1 MSGRNIIPRELS
13 DSIRQ
18 CLGRK
23 VKLTLKVLV
32 KVETKGDKT
41 ENRVL
46 AFASCRLFVLTAKV
60 PTRVDQHF
68 HYLDIQAIESRKP
81 NQLCLTVCDR
91 VYTYYT
97 TNDEQSSHEVD
108 TMVLNL
114 GTALKNIFPAAPL
127 THIIRKVDV
136 QPPKRLS
143 QLEDLERATL
153 GGTRDMGPCGG
164 FSTQYMCMCDYHA
177 LPYREE
183 VAWDVDT
190 IYLSHDTRE
199 LYLHDFDYLDQ
210 KDLIPI
216 ISALE
221 YNTWFRKLRASHSK
235 LSHEAIERILHVVSK
250 SLSLEELY
258 LDNIGAKAEF
268 ANKLSLALL
277 SNSSIPLQKLDLS
290 HNPLEDKGLTSL
302 CGLVAKLAPSSCGAV
317 HISNPIGRQAKGL
330 CHLNLSYCGLTS
342 KGVNMLSHSLSV
354 NKYMGQTLTFLSLAG
369 NSLRDDVN
377 NLYNFLA
384 QPNVLK
390 SLDLSGTE
398 CAIDAVFGALLRGCT
413 SSLAHLNIS
422 RNGFGSKKTREMLP
436 SFKQYFTSTLALKSL
451 NLSSCKLPADALKN
465 VLLGLACNENI
476 SEVELDLSSNQ
487 LGTTG
492 AQILE
497 SCIHGVRCLSAL
509 DISDNG
515 LEAQLGPVVSAISK
529 NKSIHKLTIG
539 RNLHSIKS
547 KYVFHVMEAVVHMI
561 QEEDCVL
568 ESLSFSDSRLKTELH
583 NLLNALGSNHC
594 LQSLDISGNYM
605 GDSGARLLAK
615 ALQINS
621 KLQYISYDR
630 NNVTLLGY
638 SDIAYAL
645 QSNHSVKF
653 MPFPVHDAMLC
664 MKTAPERTE
673 NIMRRIQDTLY
684 RNVSPIKY
692 SNGQAF
698 RLQQGFLLS
707 STQQQVDRLVLQTGE
722 VLRALKRQGGEGAT
736 NNLQYVD
743 GLIGDAD
750 NSKQLISHLHDVVIR
765 RDELG
770 NPIET
775 KLHQLSTDLHN
786 VITNYL
792 QDTVESM
799 VRCAQDKCPNVLA
812 EEKVVDDIRAACLS
826 KSQLPGQLVEQA
838 IAEQA
843 GSVLLNKV
851 NEVNLAVAS
860 TVSDR
865 VIDEVVDSLSKA
877 YKSLQS
883 GEGGTRKRA
892 STGAE
897 MGSRERGSSESSS
910 RSERSDTVSQGD
922 DTSQKS
928 DPSPLATPQL
938 ASKRKSL
945 HGRKLRPQSVV
956 ERNALE
962 EAINLFAMTTDEGS
976 VRKLEPCY
984 QEYSDEDE
992 DTSGC
997 VERSKSFLYT
1007 KHERDR
1013 DILLEERDTGEIVL
1027 KEEVEEEVKGGKS
1040 DLNKEVGKCCASLD
1054 LPVIQTST
1062 LSCGA
1067 ANSRKFSSGDI
1078 AGLSDDDTLDPVSS
1092 IPSSLSVT
1100 TKHDL
1105 AESLDSVSEL
1115 PSSCGQ
1121 LQHLGKARP
1130 KRVKTRAPT
1139 RPMGRAEVVEEDHDI
1154 SEGVD
1159 TFFRPGSSTPTTP
1172 LISPD
1177 SENSP
1182 RLLKYESMSSVDSSP
1197 HTGGGP
1203 TGSERGSMESLT
1215 RSDPL
1220 ARSESDIVHR
1230 QRIRSRD
1237 TEEEDEED
1245 EKAEEEEEPVKERE
1259 EKSRSVSSLIGK
1271 LASEAALKR
1280 SPDMNMRKA
1289 STSSSVSISVM
1300 EADKNRNDEE
1310 GKEDSPPRRMTGVA
1324 KYGMG
1329 IGGNILAEMKAR
1341 QEKRISVI
1349 PKDDDKD
1356 KEERRDASS
1365 GKLLTAVKLRST
1377 GLADSLKSPT
1387 NGYPRGS
1394 GAGKSPPSNRDS
1406 SLETGQSPSTK
1417 PVIAA
1422 LKLRLPP
1429 PLAPKPRPKSMM
1441 GVDVTTGDY
1450 ESSDAPEEEGN
1461 GTPQRSVRELAA
1473 SLNKGGSGGAEDKK
1487 KSSSLPRN
1495 SPAPAQNAV
1504 KGERESGAIKT
1515 ADIVKGI
1522 KMIKKKKKRAQE
1534 LKESC
1539 IDAEEKT
1546 DELDGS
1552 RAALLQRQT
1561 SHKHVL
1567 TNDLSIEDVVNV

>member
-928 DPSPLATPQL
+928 DPSPLKLEYLNLATPQL

-956 ERNALE
+956 
-962 EAINLFAMTTDEGS
+962 
-976 VRKLEPCY
+976 
-984 QEYSDEDE
+984 
-992 DTSGC
+992 
-997 VERSKSFLYT
+997 
-1007 KHERDR
+1007 
-1013 DILLEERDTGEIVL
+1013 
-1027 KEEVEEEVKGGKS
+1027 
-1040 DLNKEVGKCCASLD
+1040 
-1054 LPVIQTST
+1054 
-1062 LSCGA
+1062 
-1067 ANSRKFSSGDI
+1067 
-1078 AGLSDDDTLDPVSS
+1078 
-1092 IPSSLSVT
+1092 
-1100 TKHDL
+1100 

>member
-1 MSGRNIIPRELS
+1 MTGRNIITRELS

-68 HYLDIQAIESRKP
+68 HYLDIQGIESRRP

-97 TNDEQSSHEVD
+97 THEENSSHEVD
-108 TMVLNL
+108 TMVLSL
-114 GTALKNIFPAAPL
+114 STALKNIFPAVPL
-127 THIIRKVDV
+127 THIIRKVDI
-136 QPPKRLS
+136 QPSKRML
-143 QLEDLERATL
+143 QLEELERATL

-199 LYLHDFDYLDQ
+199 LYLHDFDYLEQ

-221 YNTWFRKLRASHSK
+221 YNTWFRKLRCSHSK

-250 SLSLEELY
+250 SLSIEELY

-277 SNSSIPLQKLDLS
+277 SNSNIPLQKLDIS
-290 HNPLEDKGLTSL
+290 HNPLEDK
-302 CGLVAKLAPSSCGAV
+302 GAV

-330 CHLNLSYCGLTS
+330 SHLNLSHCGLTG
-342 KGVNMLSHSLSV
+342 KGVNMLAHSLSV
-354 NKYMGQTLTFLSLAG
+354 NKYMCQTLTFLSLGG
-369 NSLRDDVN
+369 NSLRDDIN

-384 QPNVLK
+384 QPNALK
-390 SLDLSGTE
+390 TLDLSATE

-413 SSLAHLNIS
+413 SSLSHLNLS
-422 RNGFGSKKTREMLP
+422 RNSFGSKKTREMLP

-451 NLSSCKLPADALKN
+451 TLSHCKLPADALKN

-487 LGTTG
+487 LGGTG

-515 LEAQLGPVVSAISK
+515 LESQLGPVVDAISK
-529 NKSIHKLTIG
+529 NKSIKKLDLG
-539 RNLHSIKS
+539 RNLINIKS
-547 KYVFHVMEAVVHMI
+547 KHVYPVVESIVKMI

-568 ESLSFSDSRLKTELH
+568 ESLSINDSRLKTDLH

-594 LQSLDISGNYM
+594 LRNLDISGNYM

-630 NNVTLLGY
+630 NNVTLQGY

-645 QSNHSVKF
+645 QSNYSVKF
-653 MPFPVHDAMLC
+653 MPFPVHDCMLC

-673 NIMRRIQDTLY
+673 NLMRRIQDTLF
-684 RNVSPIKY
+684 RNVSPMKY

-722 VLRALKRQGGEGAT
+722 VVRTLRRSGMEYGGS
-736 NNLQYVD
+736 NSLQWAE
-743 GLIGDAD
+743 GLISDAD
-750 NSKQLISHLHDVVIR
+750 NSKQLISHLHDVVLR
-765 RDELG
+765 RDEAG

-775 KLHQLSTDLHN
+775 KLHQISSDLHA

-799 VRCAQDKCPNVLA
+799 VRSAQDKCPNVLS
-812 EEKVVDDIRAACLS
+812 EEKVVDDVRAACMA
-826 KSQLPGQLVEQA
+826 KSQLSSQLVETA
-838 IAEQA
+838 IVEQA
-843 GSVLLNKV
+843 GSVILNKV
-851 NEVNLAVAS
+851 NEVNLAIAS

-865 VIDEVVDSLSKA
+865 VIDEVVDSLSKTC
-877 YKSLQS
+877 KNLQS
-883 GEGGTRKRA
+883 GEGHRKRA
-892 STGAE
+892 STGTE

-922 DTSQKS
+922 DTTSQKS

-956 ERNALE
+956 DYAEANADSRRGSVNRHSAESILNE
-962 EAINLFAMTTDEGS
+962 DCNDSSCILNSSYINLEFHSEN
-976 VRKLEPCY
+976 
-984 QEYSDEDE
+984 YSWNDDSDVFLSIHEAA
-992 DTSGC
+992 TLPVGC
-997 VERSKSFLYT
+997 RGFEF
-1007 KHERDR
+1007 
-1013 DILLEERDTGEIVL
+1013 
-1027 KEEVEEEVKGGKS
+1027 KE
-1040 DLNKEVGKCCASLD
+1040 KEVHEEK
-1054 LPVIQTST
+1054 ST
-1062 LSCGA
+1062 LVM
-1067 ANSRKFSSGDI
+1067 RE
-1078 AGLSDDDTLDPVSS
+1078 
-1092 IPSSLSVT
+1092 
-1100 TKHDL
+1100 

-1130 KRVKTRAPT
+1130 RRVKTRAPT
-1139 RPMGRAEVVEEDHDI
+1139 RPMGRADLVEEDHDI

-1182 RLLKYESMSSVDSSP
+1182 RLLKYGSTSSVESSP
-1197 HTGGGP
+1197 HTGGAR
-1203 TGSERGSMESLT
+1203 TGSERGSIESLT
-1215 RSDPL
+1215 RSDSL
-1220 ARSESDIVHR
+1220 ARSESDVTR
-1230 QRIRSRD
+1230 DSPRPRTKSRD
-1237 TEEEDEED
+1237 TEEEDEE
-1245 EKAEEEEEPVKERE
+1245 EEEEQSTCIE

-1271 LASEAALKR
+1271 LANEAVLKR
-1280 SPDMNMRKA
+1280 SPDMSARKA
-1289 STSSSVSISVM
+1289 STSSNISSID
-1300 EADKNRNDEE
+1300 DKSRCDEDS
-1310 GKEDSPPRRMTGVA
+1310 KEDSPPRKMAGLP
-1324 KYGMG
+1324 KFGMG
-1329 IGGNILAEMKAR
+1329 IGGNILAEMKMM
-1341 QEKRISVI
+1341 QEKRTSVLN
-1349 PKDDDKD
+1349 KVGTDLEDDRDREEGR
-1356 KEERRDASS
+1356 KENPS
-1365 GKLLTAVKLRST
+1365 GGLLAGVRLRST

-1387 NGYPRGS
+1387 NGFPRGS
-1394 GAGKSPPSNRDS
+1394 GGSKSPNFNRDS
-1406 SLETGQSPSTK
+1406 CIDTTGPSPNTK
-1417 PVIAA
+1417 PVITA
-1422 LKLRLPP
+1422 LKPKPPP
-1429 PLAPKPRPKSMM
+1429 PLAPKPRPKSAI
-1441 GVDVTTGDY
+1441 GGDRMSGEY
-1450 ESSDAPEEEGN
+1450 ESGDGGEEDGPSSAPV
-1461 GTPQRSVRELAA
+1461 RSVREMAAHLAR
-1473 SLNKGGSGGAEDKK
+1473 GSVGEESTDVKVRGKSEAEKTRSTVNGIRKIVKK
-1487 KSSSLPRN
+1487 KTHKLKELEETLVDGEHGTASSSGPPLH
-1495 SPAPAQNAV
+1495 
-1504 KGERESGAIKT
+1504 
-1515 ADIVKGI
+1515 
-1522 KMIKKKKKRAQE
+1522 
-1534 LKESC
+1534 
-1539 IDAEEKT
+1539 
-1546 DELDGS
+1546 
-1552 RAALLQRQT
+1552 RQT

-1567 TNDLSIEDVVNV
+1567 TTDLALEDVVNV

>member
-1 MSGRNIIPRELS
+1 MTGRNIITRELS

-68 HYLDIQAIESRKP
+68 HYLDIQGIESRRP

-97 TNDEQSSHEVD
+97 THEENSSHEVD
-108 TMVLNL
+108 TMVLSL
-114 GTALKNIFPAAPL
+114 STALKNIFPAVPL
-127 THIIRKVDV
+127 THIIRKVDI
-136 QPPKRLS
+136 QPSKRML
-143 QLEDLERATL
+143 QLEELERATL

-199 LYLHDFDYLDQ
+199 LYLHDFDYLEQ

-221 YNTWFRKLRASHSK
+221 YNTWFRKLRCSHSK

-250 SLSLEELY
+250 SLSIEELY

-277 SNSSIPLQKLDLS
+277 SNSNIPLQKLDIS
-290 HNPLEDKGLTSL
+290 HNPLEDK
-302 CGLVAKLAPSSCGAV
+302 GAV

-330 CHLNLSYCGLTS
+330 SHLNLSHCGLTG
-342 KGVNMLSHSLSV
+342 KGVNMLAHSLSV
-354 NKYMGQTLTFLSLAG
+354 NKYMCQTLTFLSLGG
-369 NSLRDDVN
+369 NSLRDDIN

-384 QPNVLK
+384 QPNALK
-390 SLDLSGTE
+390 TLDLSATE

-413 SSLAHLNIS
+413 SSLSHLNLS
-422 RNGFGSKKTREMLP
+422 RNSFGSKKTREMLP

-451 NLSSCKLPADALKN
+451 TLSHCKLPADALKN

-487 LGTTG
+487 LGGTG

-515 LEAQLGPVVSAISK
+515 LESQLGPVVDAISK
-529 NKSIHKLTIG
+529 NKSIKKLDLG
-539 RNLHSIKS
+539 RNLINIKS
-547 KYVFHVMEAVVHMI
+547 KHVYPVVESIVKMI

-568 ESLSFSDSRLKTELH
+568 ESLSINDSRLKTDLH

-594 LQSLDISGNYM
+594 LRNLDISGNYM

-630 NNVTLLGY
+630 NNVTLQGY

-645 QSNHSVKF
+645 QSNYSVKF
-653 MPFPVHDAMLC
+653 MPFPVHDCMLC

-673 NIMRRIQDTLY
+673 NLMRRIQDTLF
-684 RNVSPIKY
+684 RNVSPMKY

-722 VLRALKRQGGEGAT
+722 VVRTLRRSGMEYGGS
-736 NNLQYVD
+736 NSLQWAE
-743 GLIGDAD
+743 GLISDAD
-750 NSKQLISHLHDVVIR
+750 NSKQLISHLHDVVLR
-765 RDELG
+765 RDEAG

-775 KLHQLSTDLHN
+775 KLHQISSDLHA

-799 VRCAQDKCPNVLA
+799 VRSAQDKCPNVLS
-812 EEKVVDDIRAACLS
+812 EEKVVDDVRAACMA
-826 KSQLPGQLVEQA
+826 KSQLSSQLVETA
-838 IAEQA
+838 IVEQA
-843 GSVLLNKV
+843 GSVILNKV
-851 NEVNLAVAS
+851 NEVNLAIAS

-865 VIDEVVDSLSKA
+865 VIDEVVDSLSKTC
-877 YKSLQS
+877 KNLQS
-883 GEGGTRKRA
+883 GEGHRKRA
-892 STGAE
+892 STGTE

-922 DTSQKS
+922 DTTSQKS

-956 ERNALE
+956 
-962 EAINLFAMTTDEGS
+962 
-976 VRKLEPCY
+976 
-984 QEYSDEDE
+984 
-992 DTSGC
+992 
-997 VERSKSFLYT
+997 
-1007 KHERDR
+1007 
-1013 DILLEERDTGEIVL
+1013 
-1027 KEEVEEEVKGGKS
+1027 
-1040 DLNKEVGKCCASLD
+1040 
-1054 LPVIQTST
+1054 
-1062 LSCGA
+1062 
-1067 ANSRKFSSGDI
+1067 
-1078 AGLSDDDTLDPVSS
+1078 
-1092 IPSSLSVT
+1092 
-1100 TKHDL
+1100 

-1130 KRVKTRAPT
+1130 RRVKTRAPT
-1139 RPMGRAEVVEEDHDI
+1139 RPMGRADLVEEDHDI

-1182 RLLKYESMSSVDSSP
+1182 RLLKYGSTSSVESSP
-1197 HTGGGP
+1197 HTGGAR
-1203 TGSERGSMESLT
+1203 TGSERGSIESLT
-1215 RSDPL
+1215 RSDSL
-1220 ARSESDIVHR
+1220 ARSESDVTR
-1230 QRIRSRD
+1230 DSPRPRTKSRD
-1237 TEEEDEED
+1237 TEEEDEE
-1245 EKAEEEEEPVKERE
+1245 EEEEQSTCIE

-1271 LASEAALKR
+1271 LANEAVLKR
-1280 SPDMNMRKA
+1280 SPDMSARKA
-1289 STSSSVSISVM
+1289 STSSNISSID
-1300 EADKNRNDEE
+1300 DKSRCDEDS
-1310 GKEDSPPRRMTGVA
+1310 KEDSPPRKMAGLP
-1324 KYGMG
+1324 KFGMG
-1329 IGGNILAEMKAR
+1329 IGGNILAEMKMM
-1341 QEKRISVI
+1341 QEKRTSVLN
-1349 PKDDDKD
+1349 KVGTDLEDDRDREEGR
-1356 KEERRDASS
+1356 KENPS
-1365 GKLLTAVKLRST
+1365 GGLLAGVRLRST

-1387 NGYPRGS
+1387 NGFPRGS
-1394 GAGKSPPSNRDS
+1394 GGSKSPNFNRDS
-1406 SLETGQSPSTK
+1406 C
-1417 PVIAA
+1417 I
-1422 LKLRLPP
+1422 
-1429 PLAPKPRPKSMM
+1429 
-1441 GVDVTTGDY
+1441 DTTGEY
-1450 ESSDAPEEEGN
+1450 ESGDGGEEDGPSSAPV
-1461 GTPQRSVRELAA
+1461 RSVREMAAHLAR
-1473 SLNKGGSGGAEDKK
+1473 GSVGEESTDVKVRGKSEAEKTRSTVNGIRKIVKK
-1487 KSSSLPRN
+1487 KTHKLKELEETLVDGEHGTASSSGPPLH
-1495 SPAPAQNAV
+1495 
-1504 KGERESGAIKT
+1504 
-1515 ADIVKGI
+1515 
-1522 KMIKKKKKRAQE
+1522 
-1534 LKESC
+1534 
-1539 IDAEEKT
+1539 
-1546 DELDGS
+1546 
-1552 RAALLQRQT
+1552 RQT

-1567 TNDLSIEDVVNV
+1567 TTDLALEDVVNV

>member
-1 MSGRNIIPRELS
+1 MSGRNIITRELS

-32 KVETKGDKT
+32 KVETRGDKT

-68 HYLDIQAIESRKP
+68 HYLDIQGIESRKP

-97 TNDEQSSHEVD
+97 THEENSSHEVD
-108 TMVLNL
+108 TMVLSL
-114 GTALKNIFPAAPL
+114 CTALKNIFPSVPL
-127 THIIRKVDV
+127 THIIRKVEI
-136 QPPKRLS
+136 QPPKRMQ
-143 QLEDLERATL
+143 QLEELERATL

-199 LYLHDFDYLDQ
+199 LYLHDFDYLEQ

-250 SLSLEELY
+250 SLSLEEIY

-277 SNSSIPLQKLDLS
+277 SNSNIPLQKLDLS
-290 HNPLEDKGLTSL
+290 HNPLEDKG
-302 CGLVAKLAPSSCGAV
+302 AI

-330 CHLNLSYCGLTS
+330 SHLNLSHCGLTG
-342 KGVNMLSHSLSV
+342 KGVNMLAHSLSV
-354 NKYMGQTLTFLSLAG
+354 NKYMCQTLTFLNLAG

-384 QPNVLK
+384 QPNTLK
-390 SLDLSGTE
+390 TLDLSATE
-398 CAIDAVFGALLRGCT
+398 CAIDALFGALLRGCT
-413 SSLAHLNIS
+413 SSLAQLILS
-422 RNGFGSKKTREMLP
+422 RNSFGSKKSREMLP
-436 SFKQYFTSTLALKSL
+436 SFKQYFTSTLALKTLTFSQ
-451 NLSSCKLPADALKN
+451 CKLPSDALKN

-476 SEVELDLSSNQ
+476 SEVDLDLSSNH
-487 LGTTG
+487 LGATG

-497 SCIHGVRCLSAL
+497 SCIHGVRCLAAL

-515 LEAQLGPVVSAISK
+515 LETQLGPVVAAISK
-529 NKSIHKLTIG
+529 NKSIKKLNIG
-539 RNLHSIKS
+539 RNLNSIKS
-547 KYVFHVMEAVVHMI
+547 KHVYHVMEAVVQMI

-568 ESLSFSDSRLKTELH
+568 ESLFINDSRLKTDLH

-594 LQSLDISGNYM
+594 LQNLDISGNYM

-630 NNVTLLGY
+630 NNVTLQGY

-645 QSNHSVKF
+645 QSNYSVKF
-653 MPFPVHDAMLC
+653 LPFPVHDAMLC

-673 NIMRRIQDTLY
+673 NIMRRIQDILY
-684 RNVSPIKY
+684 RNVSPMKY

-722 VLRALKRQGGEGAT
+722 VVRTLRRSGSDLGGS
-736 NNLQYVD
+736 NSLQWVE
-743 GLIGDAD
+743 GLIADAD
-750 NSKQLISHLHDVVIR
+750 NSKQLISHLHDVVLR
-765 RDELG
+765 RDDAG

-775 KLHQLSTDLHN
+775 KLHQLSSDLYN
-786 VITNYL
+786 VISNNL

-799 VRCAQDKCPNVLA
+799 VRSAQDKCPNVLS
-812 EEKVVDDIRAACLS
+812 EEKVVNDIRTACLA
-826 KSQLPGQLVEQA
+826 KSQLSYQLVESA
-838 IAEQA
+838 IVEQA
-843 GSVLLNKV
+843 GSVILNKV

-865 VIDEVVDSLSKA
+865 VIDEVVESLSKTC
-877 YKSLQS
+877 KNLQS
-883 GEGGTRKRA
+883 GEGPRKRA
-892 STGAE
+892 STGTE
-897 MGSRERGSSESSS
+897 MGGRERGSSESST

-922 DTSQKS
+922 DTTSQKS

-938 ASKRKSL
+938 PKRKSL

-956 ERNALE
+956 
-962 EAINLFAMTTDEGS
+962 
-976 VRKLEPCY
+976 
-984 QEYSDEDE
+984 
-992 DTSGC
+992 
-997 VERSKSFLYT
+997 
-1007 KHERDR
+1007 
-1013 DILLEERDTGEIVL
+1013 
-1027 KEEVEEEVKGGKS
+1027 
-1040 DLNKEVGKCCASLD
+1040 
-1054 LPVIQTST
+1054 
-1062 LSCGA
+1062 
-1067 ANSRKFSSGDI
+1067 
-1078 AGLSDDDTLDPVSS
+1078 
-1092 IPSSLSVT
+1092 
-1100 TKHDL
+1100 

-1130 KRVKTRAPT
+1130 RRVKTRAPT
-1139 RPMGRAEVVEEDHDI
+1139 RPMGRADLVEEDHDI

-1182 RLLKYESMSSVDSSP
+1182 RLLKYGSTSSVESSP
-1197 HTGGGP
+1197 HTGGGR
-1203 TGSERGSMESLT
+1203 TGSERGSIESLT
-1215 RSDPL
+1215 RSDSL
-1220 ARSESDIVHR
+1220 ARSESDVTRDSPRPHTK
-1230 QRIRSRD
+1230 SRD
-1237 TEEEDEED
+1237 TEEEDEE
-1245 EKAEEEEEPVKERE
+1245 EEEEVSLE
-1259 EKSRSVSSLIGK
+1259 EKSSHSVRSLIGRQ
-1271 LASEAALKR
+1271 ANEGMAKR
-1280 SPDMNMRKA
+1280 SPDMSARKA
-1289 STSSSVSISVM
+1289 STSSSISY
-1300 EADKNRNDEE
+1300 ADDKSRSEE
-1310 GKEDSPPRRMTGVA
+1310 DGKEDSPPRKIAGLH
-1324 KYGMG
+1324 KMG
-1329 IGGNILAEMKAR
+1329 IGGNILAEMKKI
-1341 QEKRISVI
+1341 QEKRTSFQ
-1349 PKDDDKD
+1349 PKDDEKD
-1356 KEERRDASS
+1356 KEEKKESPSS
-1365 GKLLTAVKLRST
+1365 NLLAGVRLRST
-1377 GLADSLKSPT
+1377 GLADSLMSPT
-1387 NGYPRGS
+1387 NGFPRGS
-1394 GAGKSPPSNRDS
+1394 GGSKSPNCNRDS
-1406 SLETGQSPSTK
+1406 CIDTSGPSPSTK
-1417 PVIAA
+1417 PVITA
-1422 LKLRLPP
+1422 LKPKPPP
-1429 PLAPKPRPKSMM
+1429 PLAPKPRPKSVS
-1441 GVDVTTGDY
+1441 GGDRRSG
-1450 ESSDAPEEEGN
+1450 ESGSGEAAEED
-1461 GTPQRSVRELAA
+1461 PADLPARSVKEMAA
-1473 SLNKGGSGGAEDKK
+1473 SLAHAIVLERPGGTR
-1487 KSSSLPRN
+1487 KSSSL
-1495 SPAPAQNAV
+1495 SHIPAAGTSSSSSSRSDKKS
-1504 KGERESGAIKT
+1504 KGKIESQKT
-1515 ADIVKGI
+1515 LSIISGI
-1522 KMIKKKKKRAQE
+1522 KKIEKKKREIQKKEE
-1534 LKESC
+1534 LEETWVDGERGEESLC
-1539 IDAEEKT
+1539 PP
-1546 DELDGS
+1546 LH
-1552 RAALLQRQT
+1552 RQT

-1567 TNDLSIEDVVNV
+1567 ATDLSLEDVVNV

>member
-1 MSGRNIIPRELS
+1 MVQDSDMNPLELKTVQ

-68 HYLDIQAIESRKP
+68 HYLDIQGIESRRP

-97 TNDEQSSHEVD
+97 THEENSSHEVD
-108 TMVLNL
+108 TMVLSL
-114 GTALKNIFPAAPL
+114 STALKNIFPAVPL
-127 THIIRKVDV
+127 THIIRKVDI
-136 QPPKRLS
+136 QPSKRLL
-143 QLEDLERATL
+143 QLEELERATL

-199 LYLHDFDYLDQ
+199 LYLHDFDYLEQ

-221 YNTWFRKLRASHSK
+221 YNTWFRKLRCSHSK

-250 SLSLEELY
+250 SLSIEELY

-277 SNSSIPLQKLDLS
+277 SNSNIPLQKLDIS
-290 HNPLEDKGLTSL
+290 HNPLEDKGLSNL
-302 CGLVAKLAPSSCGAV
+302 CGLVAKLSPVAGGAV

-330 CHLNLSYCGLTS
+330 SHLNLSHCGLTG
-342 KGVNMLSHSLSV
+342 KGVNMLAHSLSV
-354 NKYMGQTLTFLSLAG
+354 NKYMCQTLTFLSLGG
-369 NSLRDDVN
+369 NSLRDDIN

-384 QPNVLK
+384 QPNALK
-390 SLDLSGTE
+390 TLDLSATE

-413 SSLAHLNIS
+413 SSLSHLTLS
-422 RNGFGSKKTREMLP
+422 RNSFGSKKTREMLP

-451 NLSSCKLPADALKN
+451 TLSHCKLPADALKN

-487 LGTTG
+487 LGGTG

-515 LEAQLGPVVSAISK
+515 LESQLGPVVDAISK
-529 NKSIHKLTIG
+529 NKSIKKLDLG
-539 RNLHSIKS
+539 RNLINIKS
-547 KYVFHVMEAVVHMI
+547 KHVYPVVESIVKMI

-568 ESLSFSDSRLKTELH
+568 ESLSINDSRLKTDLH

-594 LQSLDISGNYM
+594 LRNLDISGNYM

-630 NNVTLLGY
+630 NNVTLQGY

-645 QSNHSVKF
+645 QSNYSVKF
-653 MPFPVHDAMLC
+653 MPFPVHDCMLC

-673 NIMRRIQDTLY
+673 NLMRRIQDTLF
-684 RNVSPIKY
+684 RNVSPMKY

-722 VLRALKRQGGEGAT
+722 VVRTLRRSGMEYGGS
-736 NNLQYVD
+736 NSLQWAE
-743 GLIGDAD
+743 GLISDAD
-750 NSKQLISHLHDVVIR
+750 NSKQLISHLHDVVLR
-765 RDELG
+765 RDEAG

-775 KLHQLSTDLHN
+775 KLHQISSDLHT

-799 VRCAQDKCPNVLA
+799 VRSAQDKCPNVLS
-812 EEKVVDDIRAACLS
+812 EEKVVDDVRAACMA
-826 KSQLPGQLVEQA
+826 KSQLSSQLVETA
-838 IAEQA
+838 IVEQA
-843 GSVLLNKV
+843 GSVILNKV
-851 NEVNLAVAS
+851 NEVNLAIAS

-865 VIDEVVDSLSKA
+865 VIDEVVDSLSKTC
-877 YKSLQS
+877 KNLQS
-883 GEGGTRKRA
+883 GEGHRKRA
-892 STGAE
+892 STGTE

-922 DTSQKS
+922 DTTSQKS
-928 DPSPLATPQL
+928 DPSPLKLEYLNLATPQL

-956 ERNALE
+956 
-962 EAINLFAMTTDEGS
+962 
-976 VRKLEPCY
+976 
-984 QEYSDEDE
+984 
-992 DTSGC
+992 
-997 VERSKSFLYT
+997 
-1007 KHERDR
+1007 
-1013 DILLEERDTGEIVL
+1013 
-1027 KEEVEEEVKGGKS
+1027 
-1040 DLNKEVGKCCASLD
+1040 
-1054 LPVIQTST
+1054 
-1062 LSCGA
+1062 
-1067 ANSRKFSSGDI
+1067 
-1078 AGLSDDDTLDPVSS
+1078 
-1092 IPSSLSVT
+1092 
-1100 TKHDL
+1100 

-1130 KRVKTRAPT
+1130 RRVKTRAPT
-1139 RPMGRAEVVEEDHDI
+1139 RPMGRADLVEEDHDI

-1177 SENSP
+1177 SENSLICSP
-1182 RLLKYESMSSVDSSP
+1182 RLLKYGSTSSVESSP
-1197 HTGGGP
+1197 HTGGAR
-1203 TGSERGSMESLT
+1203 TGSERGSIESLT
-1215 RSDPL
+1215 RSDSL
-1220 ARSESDIVHR
+1220 ARSESDVTR
-1230 QRIRSRD
+1230 DSPRPRTKSRD
-1237 TEEEDEED
+1237 TEEEDEE
-1245 EKAEEEEEPVKERE
+1245 EEEEQSTCIE

-1271 LASEAALKR
+1271 LANEAVLKR
-1280 SPDMNMRKA
+1280 SPDMSARKA
-1289 STSSSVSISVM
+1289 STSSNISSID
-1300 EADKNRNDEE
+1300 DKSRCDEDS
-1310 GKEDSPPRRMTGVA
+1310 KEDSPPRKMAGLP
-1324 KYGMG
+1324 KFGMG
-1329 IGGNILAEMKAR
+1329 IGGNILAEMKMM
-1341 QEKRISVI
+1341 QEKRTSVLN
-1349 PKDDDKD
+1349 KVGTDLEDDRDREEGR
-1356 KEERRDASS
+1356 KENPS
-1365 GKLLTAVKLRST
+1365 GGLLAGVRLRST

-1387 NGYPRGS
+1387 NGFPRGS
-1394 GAGKSPPSNRDS
+1394 GGSKSPNFNRDS
-1406 SLETGQSPSTK
+1406 CIDTTGPSPNTK
-1417 PVIAA
+1417 PVITA
-1422 LKLRLPP
+1422 LKPKPPP
-1429 PLAPKPRPKSMM
+1429 PLAPKPRPKSAI
-1441 GVDVTTGDY
+1441 GGDRMSGEY
-1450 ESSDAPEEEGN
+1450 ESGDGGEEDGPSSAPA
-1461 GTPQRSVRELAA
+1461 RSVREMAAHLAR
-1473 SLNKGGSGGAEDKK
+1473 GSVGEESTDVKVRGKSEAEKTRSTVNGIRKIVKK
-1487 KSSSLPRN
+1487 KTHKLKELEETLVDGEHGTASSSGPPLH
-1495 SPAPAQNAV
+1495 
-1504 KGERESGAIKT
+1504 
-1515 ADIVKGI
+1515 
-1522 KMIKKKKKRAQE
+1522 
-1534 LKESC
+1534 
-1539 IDAEEKT
+1539 
-1546 DELDGS
+1546 
-1552 RAALLQRQT
+1552 RQT

-1567 TNDLSIEDVVNV
+1567 TTDLALEDVVNV

>member
-1 MSGRNIIPRELS
+1 MSGRNIITRELS

-41 ENRVL
+41 DNRVL

-68 HYLDIQAIESRKP
+68 HYLDIQGVESRKP

-97 TNDEQSSHEVD
+97 THEENSSHEVD
-108 TMVLNL
+108 TMVLSL
-114 GTALKNIFPAAPL
+114 GTALKNIFPAVPL
-127 THIIRKVDV
+127 THIIRKVDI
-136 QPPKRLS
+136 QPPKRMQ
-143 QLEDLERATL
+143 QLDELERATL

-199 LYLHDFDYLDQ
+199 LYLHDFDYLEQ

-250 SLSLEELY
+250 SLSLEEIY

-277 SNSSIPLQKLDLS
+277 SNSNIPLQKLDLS
-290 HNPLEDKGLTSL
+290 HNPIEDKGLSNL
-302 CGLVAKLAPSSCGAV
+302 CGLVAKLSPVAGGAV

-330 CHLNLSYCGLTS
+330 SHLNLSLCGLTG
-342 KGVNMLSHSLSV
+342 KGVNMLAHSLSV
-354 NKYMGQTLTFLSLAG
+354 NKYMCQTLTFLSLAG

-384 QPNVLK
+384 QPNALK
-390 SLDLSGTE
+390 TLDLSATE

-413 SSLAHLNIS
+413 SSLAHLNLS
-422 RNGFGSKKTREMLP
+422 RNSFGSKKTREMLP
-436 SFKQYFTSTLALKSL
+436 SFKQYFTSTLALKTL
-451 NLSSCKLPADALKN
+451 TLSQCKLPADALKN

-476 SEVELDLSSNQ
+476 SEVDLDLSSNQ
-487 LGTTG
+487 LGGTG

-515 LEAQLGPVVSAISK
+515 LEAQLGPVVAAISK
-529 NKSIHKLTIG
+529 NKSIRKLSIG
-539 RNLHSIKS
+539 RNLNNIKS
-547 KYVFHVMEAVVHMI
+547 KHVYHVMESVVQMI

-568 ESLSFSDSRLKTELH
+568 ESLSINDSRLKTDLH

-630 NNVTLLGY
+630 NNVTLQGY

-645 QSNHSVKF
+645 QSNYSVKF
-653 MPFPVHDAMLC
+653 LPFPVHDAMLC

-673 NIMRRIQDTLY
+673 NLMRRIQDTLY
-684 RNVSPIKY
+684 RNVSPMKY

-722 VLRALKRQGGEGAT
+722 AVRTLRRSGSDLVGA
-736 NNLQYVD
+736 NSLQWAE
-743 GLIGDAD
+743 GLITDAD
-750 NSKQLISHLHDVVIR
+750 SSKQLISHLHDVVLR
-765 RDELG
+765 RDEAG

-775 KLHQLSTDLHN
+775 KLHQISSDLHT

-799 VRCAQDKCPNVLA
+799 VRSAQDKCPNVLS
-812 EEKVVDDIRAACLS
+812 EEKVVDDVRAACLA
-826 KSQLPGQLVEQA
+826 KSQLSSQLVETA
-838 IAEQA
+838 IVEQA
-843 GSVLLNKV
+843 GSVILNKV
-851 NEVNLAVAS
+851 NEVNLAIAS

-865 VIDEVVDSLSKA
+865 VIDEVVDSLSKTC
-877 YKSLQS
+877 KNLQNLQS
-883 GEGGTRKRA
+883 GEGPRKRA
-892 STGAE
+892 STGTE
-897 MGSRERGSSESSS
+897 MGSRERGSSESST

-922 DTSQKS
+922 DTTSQKS

-956 ERNALE
+956 
-962 EAINLFAMTTDEGS
+962 
-976 VRKLEPCY
+976 
-984 QEYSDEDE
+984 
-992 DTSGC
+992 
-997 VERSKSFLYT
+997 
-1007 KHERDR
+1007 
-1013 DILLEERDTGEIVL
+1013 
-1027 KEEVEEEVKGGKS
+1027 
-1040 DLNKEVGKCCASLD
+1040 
-1054 LPVIQTST
+1054 
-1062 LSCGA
+1062 
-1067 ANSRKFSSGDI
+1067 
-1078 AGLSDDDTLDPVSS
+1078 
-1092 IPSSLSVT
+1092 
-1100 TKHDL
+1100 

-1130 KRVKTRAPT
+1130 RRVKTRAPT
-1139 RPMGRAEVVEEDHDI
+1139 RPMGRADLVEEDHDI

-1182 RLLKYESMSSVDSSP
+1182 RLLKYGSTSSVESSP
-1197 HTGGGP
+1197 HTGGAR
-1203 TGSERGSMESLT
+1203 TGSERGSIESLT
-1215 RSDPL
+1215 RSDSL
-1220 ARSESDIVHR
+1220 ARSESDVTR
-1230 QRIRSRD
+1230 ESPRPRTKSRD
-1237 TEEEDEED
+1237 TEEEDEMED
-1245 EKAEEEEEPVKERE
+1245 EDQSLD
-1259 EKSRSVSSLIGK
+1259 EKSRSVTSLIGRR
-1271 LASEAALKR
+1271 ANEPMLKR
-1280 SPDMNMRKA
+1280 SPDMSARKA
-1289 STSSSVSISVM
+1289 STSSNISSM
-1300 EADKNRNDEE
+1300 DDKSRSEE
-1310 GKEDSPPRRMTGVA
+1310 DGKEDSPPRKVA
-1324 KYGMG
+1324 GLPKFGMG
-1329 IGGNILAEMKAR
+1329 IGGNILAEMKMM
-1341 QEKRISVI
+1341 QEKRTSVL
-1349 PKDDDKD
+1349 PKDEDKD
-1356 KEERRDASS
+1356 RDERKENPSS
-1365 GKLLTAVKLRST
+1365 SLLAGVRLRST

-1387 NGYPRGS
+1387 NGFPRGS
-1394 GAGKSPPSNRDS
+1394 SGSKSPNCNRDS
-1406 SLETGQSPSTK
+1406 VIENAGPSPNTK

-1422 LKLRLPP
+1422 LKPKPPP
-1429 PLAPKPRPKSMM
+1429 PLAPKPRPKSVI
-1441 GVDVTTGDY
+1441 GGDQRAGEY
-1450 ESSDAPEEEGN
+1450 ESSDATEDEQTSAPV
-1461 GTPQRSVRELAA
+1461 RSVREMAA
-1473 SLNKGGSGGAEDKK
+1473 SLARSSVGEEAGGKK

-1495 SPAPAQNAV
+1495 TPQAANSAGPKSKGKAEAQ
-1504 KGERESGAIKT
+1504 KT
-1515 ADIVKGI
+1515 AGI
-1522 KMIKKKKKRAQE
+1522 INGILKVEKKKRAQAKDAWKVGPCVNHKTSGRVV
-1534 LKESC
+1534 KEVQGGKVMQGAGG
-1539 IDAEEKT
+1539 DM
-1546 DELDGS
+1546 GG
-1552 RAALLQRQT
+1552 R
-1561 SHKHVL
+1561 
-1567 TNDLSIEDVVNV
+1567 

>member
-1 MSGRNIIPRELS
+1 MSGRNIITRELS

-32 KVETKGDKT
+32 KVETRGDKT

-68 HYLDIQAIESRKP
+68 HYLDIQGIESRKP

-97 TNDEQSSHEVD
+97 THEENSSHEVD
-108 TMVLNL
+108 TMVLSL
-114 GTALKNIFPAAPL
+114 CTALKNIFPSVPL
-127 THIIRKVDV
+127 THIIRKVEI
-136 QPPKRLS
+136 QPPKRMQ
-143 QLEDLERATL
+143 QLEELERATL

-199 LYLHDFDYLDQ
+199 LYLHDFDYLEQ

-250 SLSLEELY
+250 SLSLEEIY

-277 SNSSIPLQKLDLS
+277 SNSNIPLQKLDLS
-290 HNPLEDKGLTSL
+290 HNPLEDKGLNNL
-302 CGLVAKLAPSSCGAV
+302 CGLVAKLSPEAGGAI

-330 CHLNLSYCGLTS
+330 SHLNLSHCGLTG
-342 KGVNMLSHSLSV
+342 KGVNMLAHSLSV
-354 NKYMGQTLTFLSLAG
+354 NKYMCQTLTFLNLAG

-384 QPNVLK
+384 QPNTLK
-390 SLDLSGTE
+390 TLDLSATE
-398 CAIDAVFGALLRGCT
+398 CAIDALFGALLRGCT
-413 SSLAHLNIS
+413 SSLAQLILS
-422 RNGFGSKKTREMLP
+422 RNSFGSKKSREMLP
-436 SFKQYFTSTLALKSL
+436 SFKQYFTSTLALKTLTFSQ
-451 NLSSCKLPADALKN
+451 CKLPSDALKN

-476 SEVELDLSSNQ
+476 SEVDLDLSSNH
-487 LGTTG
+487 LGATG

-497 SCIHGVRCLSAL
+497 SCIHGVRCLAAL

-515 LEAQLGPVVSAISK
+515 LETQLGPVVAAISK
-529 NKSIHKLTIG
+529 NKSIKKLNIG
-539 RNLHSIKS
+539 RNLNSIKS
-547 KYVFHVMEAVVHMI
+547 KHVYHVMEAVVQMI

-568 ESLSFSDSRLKTELH
+568 ESLFINDSRLKTDLH

-594 LQSLDISGNYM
+594 LQNLDISGNYM

-630 NNVTLLGY
+630 NNVTLQGY

-645 QSNHSVKF
+645 QSNYSVKF
-653 MPFPVHDAMLC
+653 LPFPVHDAMLC

-673 NIMRRIQDTLY
+673 NIMRRIQDILY
-684 RNVSPIKY
+684 RNVSPMKY

-722 VLRALKRQGGEGAT
+722 VVRTLRRSGSDLGGS
-736 NNLQYVD
+736 NSLQWVE
-743 GLIGDAD
+743 GLIADAD
-750 NSKQLISHLHDVVIR
+750 NSKQLISHLHDVVLR
-765 RDELG
+765 RDDAG

-775 KLHQLSTDLHN
+775 KLHQLSSDLYN
-786 VITNYL
+786 VISNNL

-799 VRCAQDKCPNVLA
+799 VRSAQDKCPNVLS
-812 EEKVVDDIRAACLS
+812 EEKVVNDIRTACLA
-826 KSQLPGQLVEQA
+826 KSQLSYQLVESA
-838 IAEQA
+838 IVEQA
-843 GSVLLNKV
+843 GSVILNKV

-865 VIDEVVDSLSKA
+865 VIDEVVESLSKTC
-877 YKSLQS
+877 KNLQS
-883 GEGGTRKRA
+883 GEGPRKRA
-892 STGAE
+892 STGTE
-897 MGSRERGSSESSS
+897 MGGRERGSSESST

-922 DTSQKS
+922 DTTSQKS

-938 ASKRKSL
+938 PKRKSL

-956 ERNALE
+956 
-962 EAINLFAMTTDEGS
+962 
-976 VRKLEPCY
+976 
-984 QEYSDEDE
+984 
-992 DTSGC
+992 
-997 VERSKSFLYT
+997 
-1007 KHERDR
+1007 
-1013 DILLEERDTGEIVL
+1013 
-1027 KEEVEEEVKGGKS
+1027 
-1040 DLNKEVGKCCASLD
+1040 
-1054 LPVIQTST
+1054 
-1062 LSCGA
+1062 
-1067 ANSRKFSSGDI
+1067 
-1078 AGLSDDDTLDPVSS
+1078 
-1092 IPSSLSVT
+1092 
-1100 TKHDL
+1100 

-1130 KRVKTRAPT
+1130 RRVKTRAPT
-1139 RPMGRAEVVEEDHDI
+1139 RPMGRADLVEEDHDI

-1182 RLLKYESMSSVDSSP
+1182 RLLKYGSTSSVESSP
-1197 HTGGGP
+1197 HTGGGR
-1203 TGSERGSMESLT
+1203 TGSERGSIESLT
-1215 RSDPL
+1215 RSDSL
-1220 ARSESDIVHR
+1220 ARSESDVTRDSPRPHTK
-1230 QRIRSRD
+1230 SRD
-1237 TEEEDEED
+1237 TEEEDEE
-1245 EKAEEEEEPVKERE
+1245 EEEEVSLE
-1259 EKSRSVSSLIGK
+1259 EKSSHSVRSLIGRQ
-1271 LASEAALKR
+1271 ANEGMAKR
-1280 SPDMNMRKA
+1280 SPDMSARKA
-1289 STSSSVSISVM
+1289 STSSSISY
-1300 EADKNRNDEE
+1300 ADDKSRSEE
-1310 GKEDSPPRRMTGVA
+1310 DGKEDSPPRKIAGLH
-1324 KYGMG
+1324 KMG
-1329 IGGNILAEMKAR
+1329 IGGNILAEMKKI
-1341 QEKRISVI
+1341 QEKRTSFQ
-1349 PKDDDKD
+1349 PKDDEKD
-1356 KEERRDASS
+1356 KEEKKESPSS
-1365 GKLLTAVKLRST
+1365 NLLAGVRLRST
-1377 GLADSLKSPT
+1377 GLADSLMSPT
-1387 NGYPRGS
+1387 NGFPRGS
-1394 GAGKSPPSNRDS
+1394 GGSKSPNCNRDS
-1406 SLETGQSPSTK
+1406 CIDTSGESGSGE
-1417 PVIAA
+1417 AA
-1422 LKLRLPP
+1422 EEDPADLP
-1429 PLAPKPRPKSMM
+1429 A
-1441 GVDVTTGDY
+1441 
-1450 ESSDAPEEEGN
+1450 
-1461 GTPQRSVRELAA
+1461 RSVKEMAA
-1473 SLNKGGSGGAEDKK
+1473 SLAHAIVLERPGGTR
-1487 KSSSLPRN
+1487 KSSSL
-1495 SPAPAQNAV
+1495 SHIPAAGTSSSSSSRSDKKS
-1504 KGERESGAIKT
+1504 KGKIESQKT
-1515 ADIVKGI
+1515 LSIISGI
-1522 KMIKKKKKRAQE
+1522 KKIEKKKREIQKKEE
-1534 LKESC
+1534 LEETWVDGERGEESLC
-1539 IDAEEKT
+1539 PP
-1546 DELDGS
+1546 LH
-1552 RAALLQRQT
+1552 RQT

-1567 TNDLSIEDVVNV
+1567 ATDLSLEDVVNV

>member
-1 MSGRNIIPRELS
+1 MVQGSDMNPLELKKVQ

-68 HYLDIQAIESRKP
+68 HYLDIQGIESRRP

-97 TNDEQSSHEVD
+97 THEENSSHEVD
-108 TMVLNL
+108 TMVLSL
-114 GTALKNIFPAAPL
+114 STALKNIFPAVPL
-127 THIIRKVDV
+127 THIIRKVDI
-136 QPPKRLS
+136 QPSKRML
-143 QLEDLERATL
+143 QLEELERATL

-199 LYLHDFDYLDQ
+199 LYLHDFDYLEQ

-221 YNTWFRKLRASHSK
+221 YNTWFRKLRCSHSK

-250 SLSLEELY
+250 SLSIEELY

-277 SNSSIPLQKLDLS
+277 SNSNIPLQKLDIS
-290 HNPLEDKGLTSL
+290 HNPLEDK
-302 CGLVAKLAPSSCGAV
+302 GAV

-330 CHLNLSYCGLTS
+330 SHLNLSHCGLTG
-342 KGVNMLSHSLSV
+342 KGVNMLAHSLSV
-354 NKYMGQTLTFLSLAG
+354 NKYMCQTLTFLSLGG
-369 NSLRDDVN
+369 NSLRDDIN

-384 QPNVLK
+384 QPNALK
-390 SLDLSGTE
+390 TLDLSATE

-413 SSLAHLNIS
+413 SSLSHLNLS
-422 RNGFGSKKTREMLP
+422 RNSFGSKKTREMLP

-451 NLSSCKLPADALKN
+451 TLSHCKLPADALKN

-487 LGTTG
+487 LGGTG

-515 LEAQLGPVVSAISK
+515 LESQLGPVVDAISK
-529 NKSIHKLTIG
+529 NKSIKKLDLG
-539 RNLHSIKS
+539 RNLINIKS
-547 KYVFHVMEAVVHMI
+547 KHVYPVVESIVKMI

-568 ESLSFSDSRLKTELH
+568 ESLSINDSRLKTDLH

-594 LQSLDISGNYM
+594 LRNLDISGNYM

-630 NNVTLLGY
+630 NNVTLQGY

-645 QSNHSVKF
+645 QSNYSVKF
-653 MPFPVHDAMLC
+653 MPFPVHDCMLC

-673 NIMRRIQDTLY
+673 NLMRRIQDTLF
-684 RNVSPIKY
+684 RNVSPMKY

-722 VLRALKRQGGEGAT
+722 VVRTLRRSGMEYGGS
-736 NNLQYVD
+736 NSLQWAE
-743 GLIGDAD
+743 GLISDAD
-750 NSKQLISHLHDVVIR
+750 NSKQLISHLHDVVLR
-765 RDELG
+765 RDEAG

-775 KLHQLSTDLHN
+775 KLHQISSDLHA

-799 VRCAQDKCPNVLA
+799 VRSAQDKCPNVLS
-812 EEKVVDDIRAACLS
+812 EEKVVDDVRAACMA
-826 KSQLPGQLVEQA
+826 KSQLSSQLVETA
-838 IAEQA
+838 IVEQA
-843 GSVLLNKV
+843 GSVILNKV
-851 NEVNLAVAS
+851 NEVNLAIAS

-865 VIDEVVDSLSKA
+865 VIDEVVDSLSKTC
-877 YKSLQS
+877 KNLQS
-883 GEGGTRKRA
+883 GEGHRKRA
-892 STGAE
+892 STGTE

-922 DTSQKS
+922 DTTSQKS

-956 ERNALE
+956 DYAEANADSRRGSVNRHSAESILNE
-962 EAINLFAMTTDEGS
+962 DCNDSSCILNSSYINLEFHSEN
-976 VRKLEPCY
+976 
-984 QEYSDEDE
+984 YSWNDDSDVFLSIHEAA
-992 DTSGC
+992 TLPVGC
-997 VERSKSFLYT
+997 RGFEF
-1007 KHERDR
+1007 
-1013 DILLEERDTGEIVL
+1013 
-1027 KEEVEEEVKGGKS
+1027 KE
-1040 DLNKEVGKCCASLD
+1040 KEVHEEK
-1054 LPVIQTST
+1054 ST
-1062 LSCGA
+1062 LVM
-1067 ANSRKFSSGDI
+1067 RE
-1078 AGLSDDDTLDPVSS
+1078 
-1092 IPSSLSVT
+1092 
-1100 TKHDL
+1100 

-1130 KRVKTRAPT
+1130 RRVKTRAPT
-1139 RPMGRAEVVEEDHDI
+1139 RPMGRADLVEEDHDI

-1182 RLLKYESMSSVDSSP
+1182 RLLKYGSTSSVESSP
-1197 HTGGGP
+1197 HTGGAR
-1203 TGSERGSMESLT
+1203 TGSERGSIESLT
-1215 RSDPL
+1215 RSDSL
-1220 ARSESDIVHR
+1220 ARSESDVTR
-1230 QRIRSRD
+1230 DSPRPRTKSRD
-1237 TEEEDEED
+1237 TEEEDEE
-1245 EKAEEEEEPVKERE
+1245 EEEEQSTCIE

-1271 LASEAALKR
+1271 LANEAVLKR
-1280 SPDMNMRKA
+1280 SPDMSARKA
-1289 STSSSVSISVM
+1289 STSSNISSID
-1300 EADKNRNDEE
+1300 DKSRCDEDS
-1310 GKEDSPPRRMTGVA
+1310 KEDSPPRKMAGLP
-1324 KYGMG
+1324 KFGMG
-1329 IGGNILAEMKAR
+1329 IGGNILAEMKMM
-1341 QEKRISVI
+1341 QEKRTSVLN
-1349 PKDDDKD
+1349 KVGTDLEDDRDREEGR
-1356 KEERRDASS
+1356 KENPS
-1365 GKLLTAVKLRST
+1365 GGLLAGVRLRST

-1387 NGYPRGS
+1387 NGFPRGS
-1394 GAGKSPPSNRDS
+1394 GGSKSPNFNRDS
-1406 SLETGQSPSTK
+1406 CIDTTGPSPNTK
-1417 PVIAA
+1417 PVITA
-1422 LKLRLPP
+1422 LKPKPPP
-1429 PLAPKPRPKSMM
+1429 PLAPKPRPKSAI
-1441 GVDVTTGDY
+1441 GGDRMSGEY
-1450 ESSDAPEEEGN
+1450 ESGDGGEEDGPSSAPV
-1461 GTPQRSVRELAA
+1461 RSVREMAAHLAR
-1473 SLNKGGSGGAEDKK
+1473 GSVGEESTDVKVRGKSEAEKTRSTVNGIRKIVKK
-1487 KSSSLPRN
+1487 KTHKLKELEETLVDGEHGTASSSGPPLH
-1495 SPAPAQNAV
+1495 
-1504 KGERESGAIKT
+1504 
-1515 ADIVKGI
+1515 
-1522 KMIKKKKKRAQE
+1522 
-1534 LKESC
+1534 
-1539 IDAEEKT
+1539 
-1546 DELDGS
+1546 
-1552 RAALLQRQT
+1552 RQT

-1567 TNDLSIEDVVNV
+1567 TTDLALEDVVNV

>member
-1 MSGRNIIPRELS
+1 MDCQPLTVLN

-32 KVETKGDKT
+32 KVETRGDKT
-41 ENRVL
+41 DNRVL

-68 HYLDIQAIESRKP
+68 HYLDIQGIESRKP

-97 TNDEQSSHEVD
+97 THEENSSHEVD
-108 TMVLNL
+108 TMVLSL
-114 GTALKNIFPAAPL
+114 GTALKNIFPAVPL
-127 THIIRKVDV
+127 VHIIRKVDI
-136 QPPKRLS
+136 QPLKRIQ
-143 QLEDLERATL
+143 QLEELERATL

-199 LYLHDFDYLDQ
+199 LYLHDFDYLEQ
-210 KDLIPI
+210 KGMDNNRDLIPI

-250 SLSLEELY
+250 SLSLEEVY

-277 SNSSIPLQKLDLS
+277 SNSNIPLQKLDLS
-290 HNPLEDKGLTSL
+290 HNPLEDKGLNTL
-302 CGLVAKLAPSSCGAV
+302 CGLVAKLSPVAGGAI

-330 CHLNLSYCGLTS
+330 SHLNLSHCGLTG
-342 KGVNMLSHSLSV
+342 KGVNMLAHSLSV
-354 NKYMGQTLTFLSLAG
+354 NKYMCQTLTFLSLAG

-384 QPNVLK
+384 QPNALK
-390 SLDLSGTE
+390 TLDLSATE

-413 SSLAHLNIS
+413 SSLANLILS
-422 RNGFGSKKTREMLP
+422 RNSFGSKKTREMLP
-436 SFKQYFTSTLALKSL
+436 SFKQYFTSTLALKTL
-451 NLSSCKLPADALKN
+451 TLSQCKLPADALKN

-476 SEVELDLSSNQ
+476 SEVDLDLSSNQ
-487 LGTTG
+487 LSATG

-497 SCIHGVRCLSAL
+497 SCIHGVRCLAAL

-515 LEAQLGPVVSAISK
+515 LETQLGPVVAAISK
-529 NKSIHKLTIG
+529 NKSIKKLNIG
-539 RNLHSIKS
+539 RNLNNIKS
-547 KYVFHVMEAVVHMI
+547 KHVYHVMESVVQMI

-568 ESLSFSDSRLKTELH
+568 ESLSINDSRLKTDLH

-605 GDSGARLLAK
+605 SDSGARLLAK

-630 NNVTLLGY
+630 NNVTLQGY

-645 QSNHSVKF
+645 QSNYSVKF

-684 RNVSPIKY
+684 RNVSPMKY

-722 VLRALKRQGGEGAT
+722 VVRTIRRSGSDLGGSNSIQWAE
-736 NNLQYVD
+736 
-743 GLIGDAD
+743 GLITDAD
-750 NSKQLISHLHDVVIR
+750 SSKQLITHLHDVVLR
-765 RDELG
+765 RDEAG

-775 KLHQLSTDLHN
+775 KLHQLSADLHA

-799 VRCAQDKCPNVLA
+799 VRSAQDKCPNVLS
-812 EEKVVDDIRAACLS
+812 EEKVVNDVRAACLA
-826 KSQLPGQLVEQA
+826 KSQLSSELVESA
-838 IAEQA
+838 IVEQA
-843 GSVLLNKV
+843 GSVILNKV
-851 NEVNLAVAS
+851 NEVNLAIAS

-865 VIDEVVDSLSKA
+865 VIDEVVESLSKTC
-877 YKSLQS
+877 KNLQS
-883 GEGGTRKRA
+883 GEGPRKRA
-892 STGAE
+892 STGTE

-922 DTSQKS
+922 DTTSQKS
-928 DPSPLATPQL
+928 DPSPLKLEYLNLATPQL

-956 ERNALE
+956 DYAEVHAALQQVLVSHHSAE
-962 EAINLFAMTTDEGS
+962 NFLKVGVISDSIDTMGS
-976 VRKLEPCY
+976 SSECL
-984 QEYSDEDE
+984 
-992 DTSGC
+992 
-997 VERSKSFLYT
+997 
-1007 KHERDR
+1007 
-1013 DILLEERDTGEIVL
+1013 
-1027 KEEVEEEVKGGKS
+1027 EVEESEFQFEDV
-1040 DLNKEVGKCCASLD
+1040 DLLLPRPQASPLICNNTSWD
-1054 LPVIQTST
+1054 LQQNFLTME
-1062 LSCGA
+1062 
-1067 ANSRKFSSGDI
+1067 
-1078 AGLSDDDTLDPVSS
+1078 
-1092 IPSSLSVT
+1092 
-1100 TKHDL
+1100 

-1130 KRVKTRAPT
+1130 RRVKTRAPT
-1139 RPMGRAEVVEEDHDI
+1139 RPMGRADLVEEDHDI

-1182 RLLKYESMSSVDSSP
+1182 RLLKYGSTSSVESSP
-1197 HTGGGP
+1197 HTGGGR
-1203 TGSERGSMESLT
+1203 TGSERGSIESLT
-1215 RSDPL
+1215 RSDSL
-1220 ARSESDIVHR
+1220 ARSESDVTR
-1230 QRIRSRD
+1230 DSPRPRTKSRD
-1237 TEEEDEED
+1237 TEEEDEE
-1245 EKAEEEEEPVKERE
+1245 EEEEQSME
-1259 EKSRSVSSLIGK
+1259 EKR
-1271 LASEAALKR
+1271 
-1280 SPDMNMRKA
+1280 
-1289 STSSSVSISVM
+1289 
-1300 EADKNRNDEE
+1300 
-1310 GKEDSPPRRMTGVA
+1310 
-1324 KYGMG
+1324 
-1329 IGGNILAEMKAR
+1329 
-1341 QEKRISVI
+1341 
-1349 PKDDDKD
+1349 
-1356 KEERRDASS
+1356 
-1365 GKLLTAVKLRST
+1365 
-1377 GLADSLKSPT
+1377 
-1387 NGYPRGS
+1387 
-1394 GAGKSPPSNRDS
+1394 
-1406 SLETGQSPSTK
+1406 
-1417 PVIAA
+1417 
-1422 LKLRLPP
+1422 
-1429 PLAPKPRPKSMM
+1429 
-1441 GVDVTTGDY
+1441 
-1450 ESSDAPEEEGN
+1450 
-1461 GTPQRSVRELAA
+1461 
-1473 SLNKGGSGGAEDKK
+1473 
-1487 KSSSLPRN
+1487 
-1495 SPAPAQNAV
+1495 
-1504 KGERESGAIKT
+1504 
-1515 ADIVKGI
+1515 
-1522 KMIKKKKKRAQE
+1522 
-1534 LKESC
+1534 
-1539 IDAEEKT
+1539 
-1546 DELDGS
+1546 
-1552 RAALLQRQT
+1552 
-1561 SHKHVL
+1561 
-1567 TNDLSIEDVVNV
+1567 

>member
-1 MSGRNIIPRELS
+1 MTGRNIITRELS

-41 ENRVL
+41 DNRVL

-68 HYLDIQAIESRKP
+68 HYLDIQGIESRRP

-97 TNDEQSSHEVD
+97 THEENSSHEVD
-108 TMVLNL
+108 TMVLSL
-114 GTALKNIFPAAPL
+114 STALKNIFPAVPL
-127 THIIRKVDV
+127 THIIRKVDI
-136 QPPKRLS
+136 QPCKRML
-143 QLEDLERATL
+143 QLEELERATL

-199 LYLHDFDYLDQ
+199 LYLHDFDYLEQ

-221 YNTWFRKLRASHSK
+221 YNTWFRKLRCSHSK

-250 SLSLEELY
+250 SLSIEELY

-277 SNSSIPLQKLDLS
+277 SNSNIPLQKLDIS
-290 HNPLEDKGLTSL
+290 HNPLEDKGLSNL
-302 CGLVAKLAPSSCGAV
+302 CGLVAKLSPVAGGAV

-330 CHLNLSYCGLTS
+330 SHLNLSHCGLTG

-354 NKYMGQTLTFLSLAG
+354 NKYMCQTLTFLNLGG
-369 NSLRDDVN
+369 NSLRDDIN

-384 QPNVLK
+384 QPNALK
-390 SLDLSGTE
+390 TLDLSATE

-413 SSLAHLNIS
+413 SSLSHLNLS
-422 RNGFGSKKTREMLP
+422 RNSFGSKKTREMLP

-451 NLSSCKLPADALKN
+451 TLSHCKLPADALKN

-487 LGTTG
+487 LGGTG

-497 SCIHGVRCLSAL
+497 SCIHGVRCLSLL

-515 LEAQLGPVVSAISK
+515 LESQLGPVVDAISK
-529 NKSIHKLTIG
+529 NKSIKKLDLG
-539 RNLHSIKS
+539 RNLINIKS
-547 KYVFHVMEAVVHMI
+547 KHVYPVVESVVKMI

-568 ESLSFSDSRLKTELH
+568 ESLSINDSRLKTDLH

-594 LQSLDISGNYM
+594 LRNLDISGNYM

-630 NNVTLLGY
+630 NNVTLQGY

-645 QSNHSVKF
+645 QSNYSVKF
-653 MPFPVHDAMLC
+653 MPFPVHDSMLC
-664 MKTAPERTE
+664 MKTAPDRTE
-673 NIMRRIQDTLY
+673 NLMRRIQDTLF
-684 RNVSPIKY
+684 RNVSPMKY

-722 VLRALKRQGGEGAT
+722 VVRTLRRSGMEYGGS
-736 NNLQYVD
+736 NSLQWAE
-743 GLIGDAD
+743 GLITDAD
-750 NSKQLISHLHDVVIR
+750 NSKQLISHLHDVVLR
-765 RDELG
+765 RDEAG

-775 KLHQLSTDLHN
+775 KLHQISSDLHT

-799 VRCAQDKCPNVLA
+799 VRSAQDKCPNVLS
-812 EEKVVDDIRAACLS
+812 EEKVVDDVRAACMA
-826 KSQLPGQLVEQA
+826 KSQLSSQLVETA
-838 IAEQA
+838 IVEQA
-843 GSVLLNKV
+843 GSVILNKV
-851 NEVNLAVAS
+851 NEVNLAIAS

-865 VIDEVVDSLSKA
+865 VIDEVVDSLSKTC
-877 YKSLQS
+877 KNLQS
-883 GEGGTRKRA
+883 GEGHRKRA
-892 STGAE
+892 STGTE

-922 DTSQKS
+922 DTTSQKS

-956 ERNALE
+956 
-962 EAINLFAMTTDEGS
+962 
-976 VRKLEPCY
+976 
-984 QEYSDEDE
+984 
-992 DTSGC
+992 
-997 VERSKSFLYT
+997 
-1007 KHERDR
+1007 
-1013 DILLEERDTGEIVL
+1013 
-1027 KEEVEEEVKGGKS
+1027 
-1040 DLNKEVGKCCASLD
+1040 
-1054 LPVIQTST
+1054 
-1062 LSCGA
+1062 
-1067 ANSRKFSSGDI
+1067 
-1078 AGLSDDDTLDPVSS
+1078 
-1092 IPSSLSVT
+1092 
-1100 TKHDL
+1100 

-1130 KRVKTRAPT
+1130 RRVKTRAPT
-1139 RPMGRAEVVEEDHDI
+1139 RPMGRADLVEEDHDI

-1177 SENSP
+1177 SENSLICSP
-1182 RLLKYESMSSVDSSP
+1182 RLLKYGSTSSVESSP
-1197 HTGGGP
+1197 HTGGAR
-1203 TGSERGSMESLT
+1203 TGSERGSIESLT
-1215 RSDPL
+1215 RSDSL
-1220 ARSESDIVHR
+1220 ARSESDVTR
-1230 QRIRSRD
+1230 DSPRPRTKSRD
-1237 TEEEDEED
+1237 TEEEDEE
-1245 EKAEEEEEPVKERE
+1245 EEEEQSTCIE
-1259 EKSRSVSSLIGK
+1259 EKSRSISSLIGK
-1271 LASEAALKR
+1271 LANEAVLKR
-1280 SPDMNMRKA
+1280 SPDMSARKA
-1289 STSSSVSISVM
+1289 STSSNISSID
-1300 EADKNRNDEE
+1300 DKSRCDEDS
-1310 GKEDSPPRRMTGVA
+1310 KEDSPPRKMAGLP
-1324 KYGMG
+1324 KFGMG
-1329 IGGNILAEMKAR
+1329 IGGNILAEMKMM
-1341 QEKRISVI
+1341 QEKRTSVLN
-1349 PKDDDKD
+1349 KVGTDSEDDRDREEGR
-1356 KEERRDASS
+1356 KENPS
-1365 GKLLTAVKLRST
+1365 GGLLAGVRLRST

-1387 NGYPRGS
+1387 NGFPRGS
-1394 GAGKSPPSNRDS
+1394 GGSKSPNFTRDS
-1406 SLETGQSPSTK
+1406 CIDATACSFDLIACVCDGLFSGPSPNTK
-1417 PVIAA
+1417 PVITA
-1422 LKLRLPP
+1422 LKPKPPP
-1429 PLAPKPRPKSMM
+1429 PLAPKPRPKSAI
-1441 GVDVTTGDY
+1441 GGDRMSGEY
-1450 ESSDAPEEEGN
+1450 ESGDGGEEDGPSSAPV
-1461 GTPQRSVRELAA
+1461 RSVREMAAHLAR
-1473 SLNKGGSGGAEDKK
+1473 GSVGEDSTDVKVRGKSEAEKTRSTINGIRKIVKK
-1487 KSSSLPRN
+1487 KTQVKGMAPELQVILDKRRSTLTSNQLEELEETLVDGEHGTASSSGPPLH
-1495 SPAPAQNAV
+1495 
-1504 KGERESGAIKT
+1504 
-1515 ADIVKGI
+1515 
-1522 KMIKKKKKRAQE
+1522 
-1534 LKESC
+1534 
-1539 IDAEEKT
+1539 
-1546 DELDGS
+1546 
-1552 RAALLQRQT
+1552 RQT

-1567 TNDLSIEDVVNV
+1567 TTDLALEDVVNV

>member
-1 MSGRNIIPRELS
+1 MDCQPLTVLN

-32 KVETKGDKT
+32 KVETRGDKT
-41 ENRVL
+41 DNRVL

-68 HYLDIQAIESRKP
+68 HYLDIQGIESRKP

-97 TNDEQSSHEVD
+97 THEENSSHEVD
-108 TMVLNL
+108 TMVLSL
-114 GTALKNIFPAAPL
+114 GTALKNIFPAVPL
-127 THIIRKVDV
+127 VHIIRKVDI
-136 QPPKRLS
+136 QPLKRIQ
-143 QLEDLERATL
+143 QLEELERATL

-199 LYLHDFDYLDQ
+199 LYLHDFDYLEQ
-210 KDLIPI
+210 KGMDNNRDLIPI

-250 SLSLEELY
+250 SLSLEEVY

-277 SNSSIPLQKLDLS
+277 SNSNIPLQKLDLS
-290 HNPLEDKGLTSL
+290 HNPLEDKGLNTL
-302 CGLVAKLAPSSCGAV
+302 CGLVAKLSPVAGGAI

-330 CHLNLSYCGLTS
+330 SHLNLSHCGLTG
-342 KGVNMLSHSLSV
+342 KGVNMLAHSLSV
-354 NKYMGQTLTFLSLAG
+354 NKYMCQTLTFLSLAG

-384 QPNVLK
+384 QPNALK
-390 SLDLSGTE
+390 TLDLSATE

-413 SSLAHLNIS
+413 SSLANLILS
-422 RNGFGSKKTREMLP
+422 RNSFGSKKTREMLP
-436 SFKQYFTSTLALKSL
+436 SFKQYFTSTLALKTL
-451 NLSSCKLPADALKN
+451 TLSQCKLPADALKN

-476 SEVELDLSSNQ
+476 SEVDLDLSSNQ
-487 LGTTG
+487 LSATG

-497 SCIHGVRCLSAL
+497 SCIHGVRCLAAL

-515 LEAQLGPVVSAISK
+515 LETQLGPVVAAISK
-529 NKSIHKLTIG
+529 NKSIKKLNIG
-539 RNLHSIKS
+539 RNLNNIKS
-547 KYVFHVMEAVVHMI
+547 KHVYHVMESVVQMI

-568 ESLSFSDSRLKTELH
+568 ESLSINDSRLKTDLH

-605 GDSGARLLAK
+605 SDSGARLLAK

-630 NNVTLLGY
+630 NNVTLQGY

-645 QSNHSVKF
+645 QSNYSVKF

-684 RNVSPIKY
+684 RNVSPMKY

-722 VLRALKRQGGEGAT
+722 VVRTIRRSGSDLGGSNSIQWAE
-736 NNLQYVD
+736 
-743 GLIGDAD
+743 GLITDAD
-750 NSKQLISHLHDVVIR
+750 SSKQLITHLHDVVLR
-765 RDELG
+765 RDEAG

-775 KLHQLSTDLHN
+775 KLHQLSADLHA

-799 VRCAQDKCPNVLA
+799 VRSAQDKCPNVLS
-812 EEKVVDDIRAACLS
+812 EEKVVNDVRAACLA
-826 KSQLPGQLVEQA
+826 KSQLSSELVESA
-838 IAEQA
+838 IVEQA
-843 GSVLLNKV
+843 GSVILNKV
-851 NEVNLAVAS
+851 NEVNLAIAS

-865 VIDEVVDSLSKA
+865 VIDEVVESLSKTC
-877 YKSLQS
+877 KNLQS
-883 GEGGTRKRA
+883 GEGPRKRA
-892 STGAE
+892 STGTE

-922 DTSQKS
+922 DTTSQKS

-956 ERNALE
+956 DYAEVHAALQQVLVSHHSAE
-962 EAINLFAMTTDEGS
+962 NFLKVGVISDSIDTMGS
-976 VRKLEPCY
+976 SSECL
-984 QEYSDEDE
+984 
-992 DTSGC
+992 
-997 VERSKSFLYT
+997 
-1007 KHERDR
+1007 
-1013 DILLEERDTGEIVL
+1013 
-1027 KEEVEEEVKGGKS
+1027 EVEESEFQFEDV
-1040 DLNKEVGKCCASLD
+1040 DLLLPRPQASPLICNNTSWD
-1054 LPVIQTST
+1054 LQQNFLTME
-1062 LSCGA
+1062 
-1067 ANSRKFSSGDI
+1067 
-1078 AGLSDDDTLDPVSS
+1078 
-1092 IPSSLSVT
+1092 
-1100 TKHDL
+1100 

-1130 KRVKTRAPT
+1130 RRVKTRAPT
-1139 RPMGRAEVVEEDHDI
+1139 RPMGRADLVEEDHDI

-1182 RLLKYESMSSVDSSP
+1182 RLLKYGSTSSVESSP
-1197 HTGGGP
+1197 HTGGGR
-1203 TGSERGSMESLT
+1203 TGSERGSIESLT
-1215 RSDPL
+1215 RSDSL
-1220 ARSESDIVHR
+1220 ARSESDVTR
-1230 QRIRSRD
+1230 DSPRPRTKSRD
-1237 TEEEDEED
+1237 TEEEDEE
-1245 EKAEEEEEPVKERE
+1245 EEEEQSME
-1259 EKSRSVSSLIGK
+1259 EKSSRSVSSLIGK
-1271 LASEAALKR
+1271 LASEGVLKR
-1280 SPDMNMRKA
+1280 SPDMSARKA
-1289 STSSSVSISVM
+1289 STSSNISSM
-1300 EADKNRNDEE
+1300 DDKSRSEE
-1310 GKEDSPPRRMTGVA
+1310 DCKEDSPPRKMAGLPKIGV
-1324 KYGMG
+1324 G
-1329 IGGNILAEMKAR
+1329 IGGNILAEMKMM
-1341 QEKRISVI
+1341 QEKRTSFL
-1349 PKDDDKD
+1349 PKDDDRD
-1356 KEERRDASS
+1356 KEEKKDNPSSSLLAS
-1365 GKLLTAVKLRST
+1365 VRLRST

-1387 NGYPRGS
+1387 NGFPRGS
-1394 GAGKSPPSNRDS
+1394 SGNKSPNCNRDS
-1406 SLETGQSPSTK
+1406 C
-1417 PVIAA
+1417 I
-1422 LKLRLPP
+1422 
-1429 PLAPKPRPKSMM
+1429 
-1441 GVDVTTGDY
+1441 DTTGM
-1450 ESSDAPEEEGN
+1450 APELLVIFDKRRSTLSNKELEELEETWVDGE
-1461 GTPQRSVRELAA
+1461 QSA
-1473 SLNKGGSGGAEDKK
+1473 GST
-1487 KSSSLPRN
+1487 
-1495 SPAPAQNAV
+1495 
-1504 KGERESGAIKT
+1504 SGPP
-1515 ADIVKGI
+1515 
-1522 KMIKKKKKRAQE
+1522 
-1534 LKESC
+1534 
-1539 IDAEEKT
+1539 
-1546 DELDGS
+1546 
-1552 RAALLQRQT
+1552 LQRQT

-1567 TNDLSIEDVVNV
+1567 TTDLVLEDVVNV

>member
-1 MSGRNIIPRELS
+1 MSGRNIITRELS

-41 ENRVL
+41 DNRVL

-68 HYLDIQAIESRKP
+68 HYLDIQGVESRKP

-97 TNDEQSSHEVD
+97 THEENSSHEVD
-108 TMVLNL
+108 TMVLSL
-114 GTALKNIFPAAPL
+114 GTALKNIFPAVPL
-127 THIIRKVDV
+127 THIIRKVDI
-136 QPPKRLS
+136 QPPKRMQ
-143 QLEDLERATL
+143 QLDELERATL

-199 LYLHDFDYLDQ
+199 LYLHDFDYLEQ

-250 SLSLEELY
+250 SLSLEEIY

-277 SNSSIPLQKLDLS
+277 SNSNIPLQKLDLS
-290 HNPLEDKGLTSL
+290 HNPIEDKGLSNL
-302 CGLVAKLAPSSCGAV
+302 CGLVAKLSPVAGGAV

-330 CHLNLSYCGLTS
+330 SHLNLSLCGLTG
-342 KGVNMLSHSLSV
+342 KGVNMLAHSLSV
-354 NKYMGQTLTFLSLAG
+354 NKYMCQTLTFLSLAG

-384 QPNVLK
+384 QPNALK
-390 SLDLSGTE
+390 TLDLSATE

-413 SSLAHLNIS
+413 SSLAHLNLS
-422 RNGFGSKKTREMLP
+422 RNSFGSKKTREMLP
-436 SFKQYFTSTLALKSL
+436 SFKQYFTSTLALKTL
-451 NLSSCKLPADALKN
+451 TLSQCKLPADALKN

-476 SEVELDLSSNQ
+476 SEVDLDLSSNQ
-487 LGTTG
+487 LGGTG

-515 LEAQLGPVVSAISK
+515 LEAQLGPVVAAISK
-529 NKSIHKLTIG
+529 NKSIRKLSIG
-539 RNLHSIKS
+539 RNLNNIKS
-547 KYVFHVMEAVVHMI
+547 KHVYHVMESVVQMI

-568 ESLSFSDSRLKTELH
+568 ESLSINDSRLKTDLH

-630 NNVTLLGY
+630 NNVTLQGY

-645 QSNHSVKF
+645 QSNYSVKF
-653 MPFPVHDAMLC
+653 LPFPVHDAMLC

-673 NIMRRIQDTLY
+673 NLMRRIQDTLY
-684 RNVSPIKY
+684 RNVSPMKY

-722 VLRALKRQGGEGAT
+722 AVRTLRRSGSDLVGA
-736 NNLQYVD
+736 NSLQWAE
-743 GLIGDAD
+743 GLITDAD
-750 NSKQLISHLHDVVIR
+750 SSKQLISHLHDVVLR
-765 RDELG
+765 RDEAG

-775 KLHQLSTDLHN
+775 KLHQISSDLHT

-799 VRCAQDKCPNVLA
+799 VRSAQDKCPNVLS
-812 EEKVVDDIRAACLS
+812 EEKVVDDVRAACLA
-826 KSQLPGQLVEQA
+826 KSQLSSQLVETA
-838 IAEQA
+838 IVEQA
-843 GSVLLNKV
+843 GSVILNKV
-851 NEVNLAVAS
+851 NEVNLAIAS

-865 VIDEVVDSLSKA
+865 VIDEVVDSLSKTC
-877 YKSLQS
+877 KNLQNLQS
-883 GEGGTRKRA
+883 GEGPRKRA
-892 STGAE
+892 STGTE
-897 MGSRERGSSESSS
+897 MGSRERGSSESST

-922 DTSQKS
+922 DTTSQKS

-956 ERNALE
+956 GIISGLTEVDSSQSTR
-962 EAINLFAMTTDEGS
+962 AI
-976 VRKLEPCY
+976 K
-984 QEYSDEDE
+984 
-992 DTSGC
+992 
-997 VERSKSFLYT
+997 
-1007 KHERDR
+1007 
-1013 DILLEERDTGEIVL
+1013 
-1027 KEEVEEEVKGGKS
+1027 
-1040 DLNKEVGKCCASLD
+1040 
-1054 LPVIQTST
+1054 
-1062 LSCGA
+1062 
-1067 ANSRKFSSGDI
+1067 
-1078 AGLSDDDTLDPVSS
+1078 
-1092 IPSSLSVT
+1092 SVT
-1100 TKHDL
+1100 LPNYSKEK

-1130 KRVKTRAPT
+1130 RRVKTRAPT
-1139 RPMGRAEVVEEDHDI
+1139 RPMGRADLVEEDHDI

-1182 RLLKYESMSSVDSSP
+1182 RLLKYGSTSSVESSP
-1197 HTGGGP
+1197 HTGGAR
-1203 TGSERGSMESLT
+1203 TGSERGSIESLT
-1215 RSDPL
+1215 RSDSL
-1220 ARSESDIVHR
+1220 ARSESDVTR
-1230 QRIRSRD
+1230 ESPRPRTKSRD
-1237 TEEEDEED
+1237 TEEEDEMED
-1245 EKAEEEEEPVKERE
+1245 EDQSLD
-1259 EKSRSVSSLIGK
+1259 EKSRSVTSLIGRR
-1271 LASEAALKR
+1271 ANEPMLKR
-1280 SPDMNMRKA
+1280 SPDMSARKA
-1289 STSSSVSISVM
+1289 STSSNISSM
-1300 EADKNRNDEE
+1300 DDKSRSEE
-1310 GKEDSPPRRMTGVA
+1310 DGKEDSPPRKVA
-1324 KYGMG
+1324 GLPKFGMG
-1329 IGGNILAEMKAR
+1329 IGGNILAEMKMM
-1341 QEKRISVI
+1341 QEKRTSVL
-1349 PKDDDKD
+1349 PKDEDKD
-1356 KEERRDASS
+1356 RDERKENPSS
-1365 GKLLTAVKLRST
+1365 SLLAGVRLRST

-1387 NGYPRGS
+1387 NGFPRGS
-1394 GAGKSPPSNRDS
+1394 SGSKSPNCNRDS
-1406 SLETGQSPSTK
+1406 VIENAGPSPNTK

-1422 LKLRLPP
+1422 LKPKPPP
-1429 PLAPKPRPKSMM
+1429 PLAPKPRPKSVI
-1441 GVDVTTGDY
+1441 GGDQRAGEY
-1450 ESSDAPEEEGN
+1450 ESSDATEDEQTSAPV
-1461 GTPQRSVRELAA
+1461 RSVREMAA
-1473 SLNKGGSGGAEDKK
+1473 SLARSSVGEEAGGKK

-1495 SPAPAQNAV
+1495 TPQAANSAGPKSKGKAEAQ
-1504 KGERESGAIKT
+1504 KT
-1515 ADIVKGI
+1515 AGI
-1522 KMIKKKKKRAQE
+1522 INGILKVEKKKRAQAKDAWKVGPCVNHKTSGRVV
-1534 LKESC
+1534 KEVQGGKVMQGAGG
-1539 IDAEEKT
+1539 DM
-1546 DELDGS
+1546 GG
-1552 RAALLQRQT
+1552 R
-1561 SHKHVL
+1561 
-1567 TNDLSIEDVVNV
+1567 

>member
-1 MSGRNIIPRELS
+1 MSGRNIITRELS

-32 KVETKGDKT
+32 KVETRGDKT

-68 HYLDIQAIESRKP
+68 HYLDIQGIESRKP

-97 TNDEQSSHEVD
+97 THEENSSHEVD
-108 TMVLNL
+108 TMVLSL
-114 GTALKNIFPAAPL
+114 CTALKNIFPSVPL
-127 THIIRKVDV
+127 THIIRKVEI
-136 QPPKRLS
+136 QPPKRMQ
-143 QLEDLERATL
+143 QLEELERATL

-199 LYLHDFDYLDQ
+199 LYLHDFDYLEQ

-250 SLSLEELY
+250 SLSLEEIY

-277 SNSSIPLQKLDLS
+277 SNSNIPLQKLDLS
-290 HNPLEDKGLTSL
+290 HNPLEDKGLNNL
-302 CGLVAKLAPSSCGAV
+302 CGLVAKLSPEAGGAI

-330 CHLNLSYCGLTS
+330 SHLNLSHCGLTG
-342 KGVNMLSHSLSV
+342 KGVNMLAHSLSV
-354 NKYMGQTLTFLSLAG
+354 NKYMCQTLTFLNLAG

-384 QPNVLK
+384 QPNTLK
-390 SLDLSGTE
+390 TLDLSATE
-398 CAIDAVFGALLRGCT
+398 CAIDALFGALLRGCT
-413 SSLAHLNIS
+413 SSLAQLILS
-422 RNGFGSKKTREMLP
+422 RNSFGSKKSREMLP
-436 SFKQYFTSTLALKSL
+436 SFKQYFTSTLALKTLTFSQ
-451 NLSSCKLPADALKN
+451 CKLPSDALKN

-476 SEVELDLSSNQ
+476 SEVDLDLSSNH
-487 LGTTG
+487 LGATG

-497 SCIHGVRCLSAL
+497 SCIHGVRCLAAL

-515 LEAQLGPVVSAISK
+515 LETQLGPVVAAISK
-529 NKSIHKLTIG
+529 NKSIKKLNIG
-539 RNLHSIKS
+539 RNLNSIKS
-547 KYVFHVMEAVVHMI
+547 KHVYHVMEAVVQMI

-568 ESLSFSDSRLKTELH
+568 ESLFINDSRLKTDLH

-594 LQSLDISGNYM
+594 LQNLDISGNYM

-630 NNVTLLGY
+630 NNVTLQGY

-645 QSNHSVKF
+645 QSNYSVKF
-653 MPFPVHDAMLC
+653 LPFPVHDAMLC

-673 NIMRRIQDTLY
+673 NIMRRIQDILY
-684 RNVSPIKY
+684 RNVSPMKY

-722 VLRALKRQGGEGAT
+722 VVRTLRRSGSDLGGS
-736 NNLQYVD
+736 NSLQWVE
-743 GLIGDAD
+743 GLIADAD
-750 NSKQLISHLHDVVIR
+750 NSKQLISHLHDVVLR
-765 RDELG
+765 RDDAG

-775 KLHQLSTDLHN
+775 KLHQLSSDLYN
-786 VITNYL
+786 VISNNL

-799 VRCAQDKCPNVLA
+799 VRSAQDKCPNVLS
-812 EEKVVDDIRAACLS
+812 EEKVVNDIRTACLA
-826 KSQLPGQLVEQA
+826 KSQLSYQLVESA
-838 IAEQA
+838 IVEQA
-843 GSVLLNKV
+843 GSVILNKV

-865 VIDEVVDSLSKA
+865 VIDEVVESLSKTC
-877 YKSLQS
+877 KNLQS
-883 GEGGTRKRA
+883 GEGPRKRA
-892 STGAE
+892 STGTE
-897 MGSRERGSSESSS
+897 MGGRERGSSESST

-922 DTSQKS
+922 DTTSQKS

-938 ASKRKSL
+938 PKRKSL

-956 ERNALE
+956 
-962 EAINLFAMTTDEGS
+962 
-976 VRKLEPCY
+976 
-984 QEYSDEDE
+984 
-992 DTSGC
+992 
-997 VERSKSFLYT
+997 
-1007 KHERDR
+1007 
-1013 DILLEERDTGEIVL
+1013 
-1027 KEEVEEEVKGGKS
+1027 
-1040 DLNKEVGKCCASLD
+1040 
-1054 LPVIQTST
+1054 
-1062 LSCGA
+1062 
-1067 ANSRKFSSGDI
+1067 
-1078 AGLSDDDTLDPVSS
+1078 
-1092 IPSSLSVT
+1092 
-1100 TKHDL
+1100 

-1130 KRVKTRAPT
+1130 RRVKTRAPT
-1139 RPMGRAEVVEEDHDI
+1139 RPMGRADLVEEDHDI

-1182 RLLKYESMSSVDSSP
+1182 RLLKYGSTSSVESSP
-1197 HTGGGP
+1197 HTGGGR
-1203 TGSERGSMESLT
+1203 TGSERGSIESLT
-1215 RSDPL
+1215 RSDSL
-1220 ARSESDIVHR
+1220 ARSESDVTRDSPRPHTK
-1230 QRIRSRD
+1230 SRD
-1237 TEEEDEED
+1237 TEEEDEE
-1245 EKAEEEEEPVKERE
+1245 EEEEVSLE
-1259 EKSRSVSSLIGK
+1259 EKSSHSVRSLIGRQ
-1271 LASEAALKR
+1271 ANEGMAKR
-1280 SPDMNMRKA
+1280 SPDMSARKA
-1289 STSSSVSISVM
+1289 STSSSISY
-1300 EADKNRNDEE
+1300 ADDKSRSEE
-1310 GKEDSPPRRMTGVA
+1310 DGKEDSPPRKIAGLH
-1324 KYGMG
+1324 KMG
-1329 IGGNILAEMKAR
+1329 IGGNILAEMKKI
-1341 QEKRISVI
+1341 QEKRTSFQ
-1349 PKDDDKD
+1349 PKDDEKD
-1356 KEERRDASS
+1356 KEEKKESPSS
-1365 GKLLTAVKLRST
+1365 NLLAGVRLRST
-1377 GLADSLKSPT
+1377 GLADSLMSPT
-1387 NGYPRGS
+1387 NGFPRGS
-1394 GAGKSPPSNRDS
+1394 GGSKSPNCNRDS
-1406 SLETGQSPSTK
+1406 CIDTSGPSPSTK
-1417 PVIAA
+1417 PVITA
-1422 LKLRLPP
+1422 LKPKPPP
-1429 PLAPKPRPKSMM
+1429 PLAPKPRPKSVSGGDRRS
-1441 GVDVTTGDY
+1441 GV
-1450 ESSDAPEEEGN
+1450 APELLVLLDKRRSTLTTNQLEELEE
-1461 GTPQRSVRELAA
+1461 TWV
-1473 SLNKGGSGGAEDKK
+1473 D
-1487 KSSSLPRN
+1487 
-1495 SPAPAQNAV
+1495 
-1504 KGERESGAIKT
+1504 GERGEES
-1515 ADIVKGI
+1515 
-1522 KMIKKKKKRAQE
+1522 
-1534 LKESC
+1534 LC
-1539 IDAEEKT
+1539 PP
-1546 DELDGS
+1546 LH
-1552 RAALLQRQT
+1552 RQT

-1567 TNDLSIEDVVNV
+1567 ATDLSLEDVVNV

>member
-1 MSGRNIIPRELS
+1 MVQDSDMNPLELKTVQ

-68 HYLDIQAIESRKP
+68 HYLDIQGIESRRP

-97 TNDEQSSHEVD
+97 THEENSSHEVD
-108 TMVLNL
+108 TMVLSL
-114 GTALKNIFPAAPL
+114 STALKNIFPAVPL
-127 THIIRKVDV
+127 THIIRKVDI
-136 QPPKRLS
+136 QPSKRLL
-143 QLEDLERATL
+143 QLEELERATL

-199 LYLHDFDYLDQ
+199 LYLHDFDYLEQ

-221 YNTWFRKLRASHSK
+221 YNTWFRKLRCSHSK

-250 SLSLEELY
+250 SLSIEELY

-277 SNSSIPLQKLDLS
+277 SNSNIPLQKLDIS
-290 HNPLEDKGLTSL
+290 HNPLEDKGLSNL
-302 CGLVAKLAPSSCGAV
+302 CGLVAKLSPVAGGAV

-330 CHLNLSYCGLTS
+330 SHLNLSHCGLTG
-342 KGVNMLSHSLSV
+342 KGVNMLAHSLSV
-354 NKYMGQTLTFLSLAG
+354 NKYMCQTLTFLSLGG
-369 NSLRDDVN
+369 NSLRDDIN

-384 QPNVLK
+384 QPNALK
-390 SLDLSGTE
+390 TLDLSATE

-413 SSLAHLNIS
+413 SSLSHLTLS
-422 RNGFGSKKTREMLP
+422 RNSFGSKKTREMLP

-451 NLSSCKLPADALKN
+451 TLSHCKLPADALKN

-487 LGTTG
+487 LGGTG

-515 LEAQLGPVVSAISK
+515 LESQLGPVVDAISK
-529 NKSIHKLTIG
+529 NKSIKKLDLG
-539 RNLHSIKS
+539 RNLINIKS
-547 KYVFHVMEAVVHMI
+547 KHVYPVVESIVKMI

-568 ESLSFSDSRLKTELH
+568 ESLSINDSRLKTDLH

-594 LQSLDISGNYM
+594 LRNLDISGNYM

-630 NNVTLLGY
+630 NNVTLQGY

-645 QSNHSVKF
+645 QSNYSVKF
-653 MPFPVHDAMLC
+653 MPFPVHDCMLC

-673 NIMRRIQDTLY
+673 NLMRRIQDTLF
-684 RNVSPIKY
+684 RNVSPMKY

-722 VLRALKRQGGEGAT
+722 VVRTLRRSGMEYGGS
-736 NNLQYVD
+736 NSLQWAE
-743 GLIGDAD
+743 GLISDAD
-750 NSKQLISHLHDVVIR
+750 NSKQLISHLHDVVLR
-765 RDELG
+765 RDEAG

-775 KLHQLSTDLHN
+775 KLHQISSDLHT

-799 VRCAQDKCPNVLA
+799 VRSAQDKCPNVLS
-812 EEKVVDDIRAACLS
+812 EEKVVDDVRAACMA
-826 KSQLPGQLVEQA
+826 KSQLSSQLVETA
-838 IAEQA
+838 IVEQA
-843 GSVLLNKV
+843 GSVILNKV
-851 NEVNLAVAS
+851 NEVNLAIAS

-865 VIDEVVDSLSKA
+865 VIDEVVDSLSKTC
-877 YKSLQS
+877 KNLQS
-883 GEGGTRKRA
+883 GEGHRKRA
-892 STGAE
+892 STGTE

-922 DTSQKS
+922 DTTSQKS

-956 ERNALE
+956 E
-962 EAINLFAMTTDEGS
+962 
-976 VRKLEPCY
+976 
-984 QEYSDEDE
+984 
-992 DTSGC
+992 
-997 VERSKSFLYT
+997 
-1007 KHERDR
+1007 
-1013 DILLEERDTGEIVL
+1013 
-1027 KEEVEEEVKGGKS
+1027 
-1040 DLNKEVGKCCASLD
+1040 
-1054 LPVIQTST
+1054 
-1062 LSCGA
+1062 
-1067 ANSRKFSSGDI
+1067 
-1078 AGLSDDDTLDPVSS
+1078 
-1092 IPSSLSVT
+1092 
-1100 TKHDL
+1100 
-1105 AESLDSVSEL
+1105 SLDSVSEL

-1130 KRVKTRAPT
+1130 RRVKTRAPT
-1139 RPMGRAEVVEEDHDI
+1139 RPMGRADLVEEDHDI

-1177 SENSP
+1177 SENSLICSP
-1182 RLLKYESMSSVDSSP
+1182 RLLKYGSTSSVESSP
-1197 HTGGGP
+1197 HTGGAR
-1203 TGSERGSMESLT
+1203 TGSERGSIESLT
-1215 RSDPL
+1215 RSDSL
-1220 ARSESDIVHR
+1220 ARSESDVTR
-1230 QRIRSRD
+1230 DSPRPRTKSRD
-1237 TEEEDEED
+1237 TEEEDEE
-1245 EKAEEEEEPVKERE
+1245 EEEEQSTCIE

-1271 LASEAALKR
+1271 LANEAVLKR
-1280 SPDMNMRKA
+1280 SPDMSARKA
-1289 STSSSVSISVM
+1289 STSSNISSID
-1300 EADKNRNDEE
+1300 DKSRCDEDS
-1310 GKEDSPPRRMTGVA
+1310 KEDSPPRKMAGLP
-1324 KYGMG
+1324 KFGMG
-1329 IGGNILAEMKAR
+1329 IGGNILAEMKMM
-1341 QEKRISVI
+1341 QEKRTSVLN
-1349 PKDDDKD
+1349 KVGTDLEDDRDREEGR
-1356 KEERRDASS
+1356 KENPS
-1365 GKLLTAVKLRST
+1365 GGLLAGVRLRST

-1387 NGYPRGS
+1387 NGFPRGS
-1394 GAGKSPPSNRDS
+1394 GGSKSPNFNRDS
-1406 SLETGQSPSTK
+1406 CIDTTGPSPNTK
-1417 PVIAA
+1417 PVITA
-1422 LKLRLPP
+1422 LKPKPPP
-1429 PLAPKPRPKSMM
+1429 PLAPKPRPKSAI
-1441 GVDVTTGDY
+1441 GGDRMSGEY
-1450 ESSDAPEEEGN
+1450 ESGDGGEEDGPSSAPA
-1461 GTPQRSVRELAA
+1461 RSVREMAAHLAR
-1473 SLNKGGSGGAEDKK
+1473 GSVGEESTDVKVRGKSEAEKTRSTVNGIRKIVKK
-1487 KSSSLPRN
+1487 KTHKLKELEETLVDGEHGTASSSGPPLH
-1495 SPAPAQNAV
+1495 
-1504 KGERESGAIKT
+1504 
-1515 ADIVKGI
+1515 
-1522 KMIKKKKKRAQE
+1522 
-1534 LKESC
+1534 
-1539 IDAEEKT
+1539 
-1546 DELDGS
+1546 
-1552 RAALLQRQT
+1552 RQT

-1567 TNDLSIEDVVNV
+1567 TTDLALEDVVNV

>member
-1 MSGRNIIPRELS
+1 MQSYDMDCLELRVVK

-32 KVETKGDKT
+32 KVETRGDKT
-41 ENRVL
+41 DNRVL

-68 HYLDIQAIESRKP
+68 HYLDIQGIESRKP

-97 TNDEQSSHEVD
+97 THEENSSHEVD
-108 TMVLNL
+108 TMVLSL
-114 GTALKNIFPAAPL
+114 GTALKNIFPAVPL
-127 THIIRKVDV
+127 THIIRKVDI
-136 QPPKRLS
+136 QPPKRMQ
-143 QLEDLERATL
+143 QLEELERATL

-199 LYLHDFDYLDQ
+199 LYLHDFDYLEQ
-210 KDLIPI
+210 KGMDSNRDLIPI

-250 SLSLEELY
+250 SLSLEEIY

-277 SNSSIPLQKLDLS
+277 SNSNIPLQKLDLS
-290 HNPLEDKGLTSL
+290 HNPLEDKGLNNL
-302 CGLVAKLAPSSCGAV
+302 CGLVAKLSPVAGGAI

-330 CHLNLSYCGLTS
+330 SHLNLSQCGLTG
-342 KGVNMLSHSLSV
+342 KGVNMLAHSLSV
-354 NKYMGQTLTFLSLAG
+354 NKYMCQTLTFLSLAG

-384 QPNVLK
+384 QPNTLK
-390 SLDLSGTE
+390 TLDLSATE

-413 SSLAHLNIS
+413 SSLAHLILS
-422 RNGFGSKKTREMLP
+422 RNSFGSKKTREMLP
-436 SFKQYFTSTLALKSL
+436 SFKQYFTSTLALKTL
-451 NLSSCKLPADALKN
+451 TLSQCKLPADALKN

-476 SEVELDLSSNQ
+476 SEVDLDLSSNQ
-487 LGTTG
+487 LSATG

-515 LEAQLGPVVSAISK
+515 LETQLGPVVAAISK
-529 NKSIHKLTIG
+529 NKSIKKLNIG
-539 RNLHSIKS
+539 RNLNNIKS
-547 KYVFHVMEAVVHMI
+547 KHVYHVMESVVQMI

-568 ESLSFSDSRLKTELH
+568 ESLSINDSRLKTDLH

-630 NNVTLLGY
+630 NNVTLQGY

-645 QSNHSVKF
+645 QSNYSVKF

-684 RNVSPIKY
+684 RNVSPMKY

-722 VLRALKRQGGEGAT
+722 VVRTLKRSGSDFGGS
-736 NNLQYVD
+736 NSLQWAE
-743 GLIGDAD
+743 GLITDAD
-750 NSKQLISHLHDVVIR
+750 SSKQLITHLHDVVLR
-765 RDELG
+765 RDEAG

-775 KLHQLSTDLHN
+775 KLHQLSTDLHA

-799 VRCAQDKCPNVLA
+799 VRSAQDKCPNVLS
-812 EEKVVDDIRAACLS
+812 EEKVVNDVRAACLA
-826 KSQLPGQLVEQA
+826 KSQLSYDLVESA
-838 IAEQA
+838 IVEQA
-843 GSVLLNKV
+843 GSVILNKV
-851 NEVNLAVAS
+851 NEVNLAIAS

-865 VIDEVVDSLSKA
+865 VIDEVVESLSKTC
-877 YKSLQS
+877 KNLQS
-883 GEGGTRKRA
+883 GEAPRKRA
-892 STGAE
+892 STGTE

-922 DTSQKS
+922 DTTSQKS
-928 DPSPLATPQL
+928 DPSPLKLEYLNLATPQL

-956 ERNALE
+956 
-962 EAINLFAMTTDEGS
+962 
-976 VRKLEPCY
+976 
-984 QEYSDEDE
+984 
-992 DTSGC
+992 
-997 VERSKSFLYT
+997 
-1007 KHERDR
+1007 
-1013 DILLEERDTGEIVL
+1013 
-1027 KEEVEEEVKGGKS
+1027 
-1040 DLNKEVGKCCASLD
+1040 
-1054 LPVIQTST
+1054 
-1062 LSCGA
+1062 
-1067 ANSRKFSSGDI
+1067 
-1078 AGLSDDDTLDPVSS
+1078 
-1092 IPSSLSVT
+1092 
-1100 TKHDL
+1100 

-1130 KRVKTRAPT
+1130 RRVKTRAPT
-1139 RPMGRAEVVEEDHDI
+1139 RPMGRADLVEEDHDI

-1182 RLLKYESMSSVDSSP
+1182 RLLKYGSTSSVESSP
-1197 HTGGGP
+1197 HTGGAR
-1203 TGSERGSMESLT
+1203 TGSERGSIESLT
-1215 RSDPL
+1215 RSDSL
-1220 ARSESDIVHR
+1220 ARSESDVTR
-1230 QRIRSRD
+1230 DSPRPRTKSRD
-1237 TEEEDEED
+1237 TEDD
-1245 EKAEEEEEPVKERE
+1245 DDEEEEQSIE
-1259 EKSRSVSSLIGK
+1259 EKSSRSVTSLIGK
-1271 LASEAALKR
+1271 LASEGVLKR
-1280 SPDMNMRKA
+1280 SPDISARKA
-1289 STSSSVSISVM
+1289 STSSNISSID
-1300 EADKNRNDEE
+1300 DKSRSEE
-1310 GKEDSPPRRMTGVA
+1310 DGKEDSPPRKMTGLP
-1324 KYGMG
+1324 KIGIG
-1329 IGGNILAEMKAR
+1329 IGGNILAEMKMM
-1341 QEKRISVI
+1341 QEKRTSFL
-1349 PKDDDKD
+1349 P
-1356 KEERRDASS
+1356 KEEDRDREEKKENPSS
-1365 GKLLTAVKLRST
+1365 SLLAGVRLRST

-1387 NGYPRGS
+1387 NGFPRGS
-1394 GAGKSPPSNRDS
+1394 GGNKSPNCNRDS
-1406 SLETGQSPSTK
+1406 CIDTTGLSPNTK
-1417 PVIAA
+1417 PVITA
-1422 LKLRLPP
+1422 LKPKPPP
-1429 PLAPKPRPKSMM
+1429 PLAPKPRPKSVI
-1441 GVDVTTGDY
+1441 GGDHR
-1450 ESSDAPEEEGN
+1450 SGMAPELLVIFDKRRSTLTSNQLEELEE
-1461 GTPQRSVRELAA
+1461 TWV
-1473 SLNKGGSGGAEDKK
+1473 D
-1487 KSSSLPRN
+1487 
-1495 SPAPAQNAV
+1495 
-1504 KGERESGAIKT
+1504 GERDGDSISGPP
-1515 ADIVKGI
+1515 
-1522 KMIKKKKKRAQE
+1522 
-1534 LKESC
+1534 LH
-1539 IDAEEKT
+1539 
-1546 DELDGS
+1546 
-1552 RAALLQRQT
+1552 RQT

-1567 TNDLSIEDVVNV
+1567 NTDLALEDVVNV

>member
-1 MSGRNIIPRELS
+1 MSGRNIITRELS

-41 ENRVL
+41 DNRVL

-68 HYLDIQAIESRKP
+68 HYLDIQGVESRKP

-97 TNDEQSSHEVD
+97 THEENSSHEVD
-108 TMVLNL
+108 TMVLSL
-114 GTALKNIFPAAPL
+114 GTALKNIFPAVPL
-127 THIIRKVDV
+127 THIIRKVDI
-136 QPPKRLS
+136 QPPKRMQ
-143 QLEDLERATL
+143 QLDELERATL

-199 LYLHDFDYLDQ
+199 LYLHDFDYLEQ

-250 SLSLEELY
+250 SLSLEEIY

-277 SNSSIPLQKLDLS
+277 SNSNIPLQKLDLS
-290 HNPLEDKGLTSL
+290 HNPIEDKGLSNL
-302 CGLVAKLAPSSCGAV
+302 CGLVAKLSPVAGGAV

-330 CHLNLSYCGLTS
+330 SHLNLSLCGLTG
-342 KGVNMLSHSLSV
+342 KGVNMLAHSLSV
-354 NKYMGQTLTFLSLAG
+354 NKYMCQTLTFLSLAG

-384 QPNVLK
+384 QPNTLK
-390 SLDLSGTE
+390 TLDLSATE

-413 SSLAHLNIS
+413 SSLAHLNLS
-422 RNGFGSKKTREMLP
+422 RNSFGSKKTREMLP
-436 SFKQYFTSTLALKSL
+436 SFKQYFTSTLALKTL
-451 NLSSCKLPADALKN
+451 TLSQCKLPADALKN

-476 SEVELDLSSNQ
+476 SEVDLDLSSNQ
-487 LGTTG
+487 LGGTG

-515 LEAQLGPVVSAISK
+515 LEAQLGPVVAAISK
-529 NKSIHKLTIG
+529 NKSIRKLSIG
-539 RNLHSIKS
+539 RNLNNIKS
-547 KYVFHVMEAVVHMI
+547 KHVYHVMESVVQMI

-568 ESLSFSDSRLKTELH
+568 ESLSINDSRLKTDLH

-630 NNVTLLGY
+630 NNVTLQGY

-645 QSNHSVKF
+645 QSNYSVKF
-653 MPFPVHDAMLC
+653 LPFPVHDALLC

-673 NIMRRIQDTLY
+673 NLMRRIQDTLY
-684 RNVSPIKY
+684 RNVSPMKY

-722 VLRALKRQGGEGAT
+722 AVRTLRRSGSDLVGA
-736 NNLQYVD
+736 NSLQWAE
-743 GLIGDAD
+743 GLITDAD
-750 NSKQLISHLHDVVIR
+750 SSKQLISHLHDVVLR
-765 RDELG
+765 RDEAG

-775 KLHQLSTDLHN
+775 KLHQISSDLHT

-799 VRCAQDKCPNVLA
+799 VRSAQDKCPNVLS
-812 EEKVVDDIRAACLS
+812 EEKVVDDVRAACLA
-826 KSQLPGQLVEQA
+826 KSQLSSQLVETA
-838 IAEQA
+838 IVEQA
-843 GSVLLNKV
+843 GSVILNKV
-851 NEVNLAVAS
+851 NEVNLAIAS

-865 VIDEVVDSLSKA
+865 VIDEVVDSLSKTC
-877 YKSLQS
+877 KNLQS
-883 GEGGTRKRA
+883 GEGPRKRA
-892 STGAE
+892 STGTE
-897 MGSRERGSSESSS
+897 MGSRERGSSESST

-922 DTSQKS
+922 DTTSQKS

-956 ERNALE
+956 GIISGL
-962 EAINLFAMTTDEGS
+962 TDVDS
-976 VRKLEPCY
+976 S
-984 QEYSDEDE
+984 Q
-992 DTSGC
+992 
-997 VERSKSFLYT
+997 
-1007 KHERDR
+1007 
-1013 DILLEERDTGEIVL
+1013 
-1027 KEEVEEEVKGGKS
+1027 
-1040 DLNKEVGKCCASLD
+1040 
-1054 LPVIQTST
+1054 ST
-1062 LSCGA
+1062 RA
-1067 ANSRKFSSGDI
+1067 AK
-1078 AGLSDDDTLDPVSS
+1078 
-1092 IPSSLSVT
+1092 SVT
-1100 TKHDL
+1100 LPNYSKEK

-1130 KRVKTRAPT
+1130 RRVKTRAPT
-1139 RPMGRAEVVEEDHDI
+1139 RPMGRADLVEEDHDI

-1182 RLLKYESMSSVDSSP
+1182 RLLKYGSTSSVESSP
-1197 HTGGGP
+1197 HTGGAR
-1203 TGSERGSMESLT
+1203 TGSERGSIESLT
-1215 RSDPL
+1215 RSDSL
-1220 ARSESDIVHR
+1220 ARSESDVTR
-1230 QRIRSRD
+1230 ESPRPRTKSRD
-1237 TEEEDEED
+1237 TEEEDEMED
-1245 EKAEEEEEPVKERE
+1245 EDQSLD
-1259 EKSRSVSSLIGK
+1259 EKSRSVTSLIGRR
-1271 LASEAALKR
+1271 SNEPMLKR
-1280 SPDMNMRKA
+1280 SPDMSARKA
-1289 STSSSVSISVM
+1289 STSSNISSM
-1300 EADKNRNDEE
+1300 D
-1310 GKEDSPPRRMTGVA
+1310 
-1324 KYGMG
+1324 GM
-1329 IGGNILAEMKAR
+1329 
-1341 QEKRISVI
+1341 
-1349 PKDDDKD
+1349 
-1356 KEERRDASS
+1356 
-1365 GKLLTAVKLRST
+1365 
-1377 GLADSLKSPT
+1377 
-1387 NGYPRGS
+1387 
-1394 GAGKSPPSNRDS
+1394 
-1406 SLETGQSPSTK
+1406 
-1417 PVIAA
+1417 
-1422 LKLRLPP
+1422 
-1429 PLAPKPRPKSMM
+1429 
-1441 GVDVTTGDY
+1441 
-1450 ESSDAPEEEGN
+1450 
-1461 GTPQRSVRELAA
+1461 
-1473 SLNKGGSGGAEDKK
+1473 
-1487 KSSSLPRN
+1487 
-1495 SPAPAQNAV
+1495 
-1504 KGERESGAIKT
+1504 
-1515 ADIVKGI
+1515 
-1522 KMIKKKKKRAQE
+1522 
-1534 LKESC
+1534 
-1539 IDAEEKT
+1539 
-1546 DELDGS
+1546 
-1552 RAALLQRQT
+1552 
-1561 SHKHVL
+1561 
-1567 TNDLSIEDVVNV
+1567 

>member
-1 MSGRNIIPRELS
+1 MQSYDMDCLELRVVK

-32 KVETKGDKT
+32 KVETRGDKT
-41 ENRVL
+41 DNRVL

-68 HYLDIQAIESRKP
+68 HYLDIQGIESRKP

-97 TNDEQSSHEVD
+97 THEENSSHEVD
-108 TMVLNL
+108 TMVLSL
-114 GTALKNIFPAAPL
+114 GTALKNIFPAVPL
-127 THIIRKVDV
+127 THIIRKVDI
-136 QPPKRLS
+136 QPPKRMQ
-143 QLEDLERATL
+143 QLEELERATL

-199 LYLHDFDYLDQ
+199 LYLHDFDYLEQ

-250 SLSLEELY
+250 SLSLEEIY

-277 SNSSIPLQKLDLS
+277 SNSNIPLQKLDLS
-290 HNPLEDKGLTSL
+290 HNPLEDKGLNNL
-302 CGLVAKLAPSSCGAV
+302 CGLVAKLSPVAGGAI

-330 CHLNLSYCGLTS
+330 SHLNLSQCGLTG
-342 KGVNMLSHSLSV
+342 KGVNMLAHSLSV
-354 NKYMGQTLTFLSLAG
+354 NKYMCQTLTFLSLAG

-384 QPNVLK
+384 QPNTLK
-390 SLDLSGTE
+390 TLDLSATE

-413 SSLAHLNIS
+413 SSLAHLILS
-422 RNGFGSKKTREMLP
+422 RNSFGSKKTREMLP
-436 SFKQYFTSTLALKSL
+436 SFKQYFTSTLALKTL
-451 NLSSCKLPADALKN
+451 TLSQCKLPADALKN

-476 SEVELDLSSNQ
+476 SEVDLDLSSNQ
-487 LGTTG
+487 LSATG

-515 LEAQLGPVVSAISK
+515 LETQLGPVVAAISK
-529 NKSIHKLTIG
+529 NKSIKKLNIG
-539 RNLHSIKS
+539 RNLNNIKS
-547 KYVFHVMEAVVHMI
+547 KHVYHVMESVVQMI

-568 ESLSFSDSRLKTELH
+568 ESLSINDSRLKTDLH

-630 NNVTLLGY
+630 NNVTLQGY

-645 QSNHSVKF
+645 QSNYSVKF

-684 RNVSPIKY
+684 RNVSPMKY

-722 VLRALKRQGGEGAT
+722 VVRTLKRSGSDFGGS
-736 NNLQYVD
+736 NSLQWAE
-743 GLIGDAD
+743 GLITDAD
-750 NSKQLISHLHDVVIR
+750 SSKQLITHLHDVVLR
-765 RDELG
+765 RDEAG

-775 KLHQLSTDLHN
+775 KLHQLSTDLHA

-799 VRCAQDKCPNVLA
+799 VRSAQDKCPNVLS
-812 EEKVVDDIRAACLS
+812 EEKVVNDVRAACLA
-826 KSQLPGQLVEQA
+826 KSQLSYDLVESA
-838 IAEQA
+838 IVEQA
-843 GSVLLNKV
+843 GSVILNKV
-851 NEVNLAVAS
+851 NEVNLAIAS

-865 VIDEVVDSLSKA
+865 VIDEVVESLSKTC
-877 YKSLQS
+877 KNLQS
-883 GEGGTRKRA
+883 GEAPRKRA
-892 STGAE
+892 STGTE

-922 DTSQKS
+922 DTTSQKS

-956 ERNALE
+956 
-962 EAINLFAMTTDEGS
+962 
-976 VRKLEPCY
+976 
-984 QEYSDEDE
+984 
-992 DTSGC
+992 
-997 VERSKSFLYT
+997 
-1007 KHERDR
+1007 
-1013 DILLEERDTGEIVL
+1013 
-1027 KEEVEEEVKGGKS
+1027 
-1040 DLNKEVGKCCASLD
+1040 
-1054 LPVIQTST
+1054 
-1062 LSCGA
+1062 
-1067 ANSRKFSSGDI
+1067 
-1078 AGLSDDDTLDPVSS
+1078 
-1092 IPSSLSVT
+1092 
-1100 TKHDL
+1100 

-1130 KRVKTRAPT
+1130 RRVKTRAPT
-1139 RPMGRAEVVEEDHDI
+1139 RPMGRADLVEEDHDI

-1182 RLLKYESMSSVDSSP
+1182 RLLKYGSTSSVESSP
-1197 HTGGGP
+1197 HTGGAR
-1203 TGSERGSMESLT
+1203 TGSERGSIESLT
-1215 RSDPL
+1215 RSDSL
-1220 ARSESDIVHR
+1220 ARSESDVTR
-1230 QRIRSRD
+1230 DSPRPRTKSRD
-1237 TEEEDEED
+1237 TEDD
-1245 EKAEEEEEPVKERE
+1245 DDEEEEQSIE
-1259 EKSRSVSSLIGK
+1259 EKSSRSVTSLIGK
-1271 LASEAALKR
+1271 LASEGVLKR
-1280 SPDMNMRKA
+1280 SPDISARKA
-1289 STSSSVSISVM
+1289 STSSNISSID
-1300 EADKNRNDEE
+1300 DKSRSEE
-1310 GKEDSPPRRMTGVA
+1310 DGKEDSPPRKMTGLP
-1324 KYGMG
+1324 KIGIG
-1329 IGGNILAEMKAR
+1329 IGGNILAEMKMM
-1341 QEKRISVI
+1341 QEKRTSFL
-1349 PKDDDKD
+1349 P
-1356 KEERRDASS
+1356 KEEDRDREEKKENPSS
-1365 GKLLTAVKLRST
+1365 SLLAGVRLRST

-1387 NGYPRGS
+1387 NGFPRGS
-1394 GAGKSPPSNRDS
+1394 GGNKSPNCNRDS
-1406 SLETGQSPSTK
+1406 CIDTTGLSPNTK
-1417 PVIAA
+1417 PVITA
-1422 LKLRLPP
+1422 LKPKPPP
-1429 PLAPKPRPKSMM
+1429 PLAPKPRPKSVI
-1441 GVDVTTGDY
+1441 GGDHR
-1450 ESSDAPEEEGN
+1450 SGMAPELLVIFDKRRSTLTSNQLEELEE
-1461 GTPQRSVRELAA
+1461 TWV
-1473 SLNKGGSGGAEDKK
+1473 D
-1487 KSSSLPRN
+1487 
-1495 SPAPAQNAV
+1495 
-1504 KGERESGAIKT
+1504 GERDGDSISGPP
-1515 ADIVKGI
+1515 
-1522 KMIKKKKKRAQE
+1522 
-1534 LKESC
+1534 LH
-1539 IDAEEKT
+1539 
-1546 DELDGS
+1546 
-1552 RAALLQRQT
+1552 RQT

-1567 TNDLSIEDVVNV
+1567 NTDLALEDVVNV

>member
-956 ERNALE
+956 
-962 EAINLFAMTTDEGS
+962 
-976 VRKLEPCY
+976 
-984 QEYSDEDE
+984 
-992 DTSGC
+992 
-997 VERSKSFLYT
+997 
-1007 KHERDR
+1007 
-1013 DILLEERDTGEIVL
+1013 
-1027 KEEVEEEVKGGKS
+1027 
-1040 DLNKEVGKCCASLD
+1040 
-1054 LPVIQTST
+1054 
-1062 LSCGA
+1062 
-1067 ANSRKFSSGDI
+1067 
-1078 AGLSDDDTLDPVSS
+1078 
-1092 IPSSLSVT
+1092 
-1100 TKHDL
+1100 
-1105 AESLDSVSEL
+1105 DSVSEL

>member
-1 MSGRNIIPRELS
+1 MSGRNIITRELS

-32 KVETKGDKT
+32 KVETRGDKT
-41 ENRVL
+41 DNRVL

-68 HYLDIQAIESRKP
+68 HYLDIQGIESRKP

-97 TNDEQSSHEVD
+97 THEENSSHEVD
-108 TMVLNL
+108 TMVLSL
-114 GTALKNIFPAAPL
+114 GTALKNIFPAVPL
-127 THIIRKVDV
+127 VHIIRKVDI
-136 QPPKRLS
+136 QPLKRIQ
-143 QLEDLERATL
+143 QLEELERATL

-199 LYLHDFDYLDQ
+199 LYLHDFDYLEQ

-250 SLSLEELY
+250 SLSLEEVY

-277 SNSSIPLQKLDLS
+277 SNSNIPLQKLDLS
-290 HNPLEDKGLTSL
+290 HNPLEDKG
-302 CGLVAKLAPSSCGAV
+302 AI

-330 CHLNLSYCGLTS
+330 SHLNLSHCGLTG
-342 KGVNMLSHSLSV
+342 KGVNMLAHSLSV
-354 NKYMGQTLTFLSLAG
+354 NKYMCQTLTFLSLAG

-384 QPNVLK
+384 QPNALK
-390 SLDLSGTE
+390 TLDLSATE

-413 SSLAHLNIS
+413 SSLANLILS
-422 RNGFGSKKTREMLP
+422 RNSFGSKKTREMLP
-436 SFKQYFTSTLALKSL
+436 SFKQYFTSTLALKTL
-451 NLSSCKLPADALKN
+451 TLSQCKLPADALKN

-476 SEVELDLSSNQ
+476 SEVDLDLSSNQ
-487 LGTTG
+487 LSATG

-497 SCIHGVRCLSAL
+497 SCIHGVRCLAAL

-515 LEAQLGPVVSAISK
+515 LETQLGPVVAAISK
-529 NKSIHKLTIG
+529 NKSIKKLNIG
-539 RNLHSIKS
+539 RNLNNIKS
-547 KYVFHVMEAVVHMI
+547 KHVYHVMESVVQMI

-568 ESLSFSDSRLKTELH
+568 ESLSINDSRLKTDLH

-605 GDSGARLLAK
+605 SDSGARLLAK

-630 NNVTLLGY
+630 NNVTLQGY

-645 QSNHSVKF
+645 QSNYSVKF

-684 RNVSPIKY
+684 RNVSPMKY

-722 VLRALKRQGGEGAT
+722 VVRTIRRSGSDLGGSNSIQWAE
-736 NNLQYVD
+736 
-743 GLIGDAD
+743 GLITDAD
-750 NSKQLISHLHDVVIR
+750 SSKQLITHLHDVVLR
-765 RDELG
+765 RDEAG

-775 KLHQLSTDLHN
+775 KLHQLSADLHA

-799 VRCAQDKCPNVLA
+799 VRSAQDKCPNVLS
-812 EEKVVDDIRAACLS
+812 EEKVVNDVRAACLA
-826 KSQLPGQLVEQA
+826 KSQLSSELVESA
-838 IAEQA
+838 IVEQA
-843 GSVLLNKV
+843 GSVILNKV
-851 NEVNLAVAS
+851 NEVNLAIAS

-865 VIDEVVDSLSKA
+865 VIDEVVESLSKTC
-877 YKSLQS
+877 KNLQS
-883 GEGGTRKRA
+883 GEGPRKRA
-892 STGAE
+892 STGTE

-922 DTSQKS
+922 DTTSQKS

-956 ERNALE
+956 
-962 EAINLFAMTTDEGS
+962 
-976 VRKLEPCY
+976 
-984 QEYSDEDE
+984 
-992 DTSGC
+992 
-997 VERSKSFLYT
+997 
-1007 KHERDR
+1007 
-1013 DILLEERDTGEIVL
+1013 
-1027 KEEVEEEVKGGKS
+1027 
-1040 DLNKEVGKCCASLD
+1040 
-1054 LPVIQTST
+1054 
-1062 LSCGA
+1062 
-1067 ANSRKFSSGDI
+1067 
-1078 AGLSDDDTLDPVSS
+1078 
-1092 IPSSLSVT
+1092 
-1100 TKHDL
+1100 

-1130 KRVKTRAPT
+1130 RRVKTRAPT
-1139 RPMGRAEVVEEDHDI
+1139 RPMGRADLVEEDHDI

-1182 RLLKYESMSSVDSSP
+1182 RLLKYGSTSSVESSP
-1197 HTGGGP
+1197 HTGGGR
-1203 TGSERGSMESLT
+1203 TGSERGSIESLT
-1215 RSDPL
+1215 RSDSL
-1220 ARSESDIVHR
+1220 ARSESDVTR
-1230 QRIRSRD
+1230 DSPRPRTKSRD
-1237 TEEEDEED
+1237 TEEEDEE
-1245 EKAEEEEEPVKERE
+1245 EEEEQSME
-1259 EKSRSVSSLIGK
+1259 EKSSRSVSSLIGK
-1271 LASEAALKR
+1271 LASEGVLKR
-1280 SPDMNMRKA
+1280 SPDMSARKA
-1289 STSSSVSISVM
+1289 STSSNISSM
-1300 EADKNRNDEE
+1300 DDKSRSEE
-1310 GKEDSPPRRMTGVA
+1310 DCKEDSPPRKMAGLPKIGV
-1324 KYGMG
+1324 G
-1329 IGGNILAEMKAR
+1329 IGGNILAEMKMM
-1341 QEKRISVI
+1341 QEKRTSFL
-1349 PKDDDKD
+1349 PKDDDRD
-1356 KEERRDASS
+1356 KEEKKDNPSSSLLAS
-1365 GKLLTAVKLRST
+1365 VRLRST

-1387 NGYPRGS
+1387 NGFPRGS
-1394 GAGKSPPSNRDS
+1394 SGNKSPNCNRDS
-1406 SLETGQSPSTK
+1406 C
-1417 PVIAA
+1417 I
-1422 LKLRLPP
+1422 
-1429 PLAPKPRPKSMM
+1429 
-1441 GVDVTTGDY
+1441 DTTG
-1450 ESSDAPEEEGN
+1450 
-1461 GTPQRSVRELAA
+1461 T
-1473 SLNKGGSGGAEDKK
+1473 GGDLGG
-1487 KSSSLPRN
+1487 R
-1495 SPAPAQNAV
+1495 
-1504 KGERESGAIKT
+1504 
-1515 ADIVKGI
+1515 
-1522 KMIKKKKKRAQE
+1522 
-1534 LKESC
+1534 
-1539 IDAEEKT
+1539 
-1546 DELDGS
+1546 
-1552 RAALLQRQT
+1552 
-1561 SHKHVL
+1561 
-1567 TNDLSIEDVVNV
+1567 

>member
-1 MSGRNIIPRELS
+1 MSGRNIITRELS

-41 ENRVL
+41 DNRVL

-68 HYLDIQAIESRKP
+68 HYLDIQGVESRKP

-97 TNDEQSSHEVD
+97 THEENSSHEVD
-108 TMVLNL
+108 TMVLSL
-114 GTALKNIFPAAPL
+114 GTALKNIFPAVPL
-127 THIIRKVDV
+127 THIIRKVDI
-136 QPPKRLS
+136 QPPKRMQ
-143 QLEDLERATL
+143 QLDELERATL

-199 LYLHDFDYLDQ
+199 LYLHDFDYLEQ

-250 SLSLEELY
+250 SLSLEEIY

-277 SNSSIPLQKLDLS
+277 SNSNIPLQKLDLS
-290 HNPLEDKGLTSL
+290 HNPIEDKGLSNL
-302 CGLVAKLAPSSCGAV
+302 CGLVAKLSPVAGGAV

-330 CHLNLSYCGLTS
+330 SHLNLSLCGLTG
-342 KGVNMLSHSLSV
+342 KGVNMLAHSLSV
-354 NKYMGQTLTFLSLAG
+354 NKYMCQTLTFLSLAG

-384 QPNVLK
+384 QPNTLK
-390 SLDLSGTE
+390 TLDLSATE

-413 SSLAHLNIS
+413 SSLAHLNLS
-422 RNGFGSKKTREMLP
+422 RNSFGSKKTREMLP
-436 SFKQYFTSTLALKSL
+436 SFKQYFTSTLALKTL
-451 NLSSCKLPADALKN
+451 TLSQCKLPADALKN

-476 SEVELDLSSNQ
+476 SEVDLDLSSNQ
-487 LGTTG
+487 LGGTG

-515 LEAQLGPVVSAISK
+515 LEAQLGPVVAAISK
-529 NKSIHKLTIG
+529 NKSIRKLSIG
-539 RNLHSIKS
+539 RNLNNIKS
-547 KYVFHVMEAVVHMI
+547 KHVYHVMESVVQMI

-568 ESLSFSDSRLKTELH
+568 ESLSINDSRLKTDLH

-630 NNVTLLGY
+630 NNVTLQGY

-645 QSNHSVKF
+645 QSNYSVKF
-653 MPFPVHDAMLC
+653 LPFPVHDALLC

-673 NIMRRIQDTLY
+673 NLMRRIQDTLY
-684 RNVSPIKY
+684 RNVSPMKY

-722 VLRALKRQGGEGAT
+722 AVRTLRRSGSDLVGA
-736 NNLQYVD
+736 NSLQWAE
-743 GLIGDAD
+743 GLITDAD
-750 NSKQLISHLHDVVIR
+750 SSKQLISHLHDVVLR
-765 RDELG
+765 RDEAG

-775 KLHQLSTDLHN
+775 KLHQISSDLHT

-799 VRCAQDKCPNVLA
+799 VRSAQDKCPNVLS
-812 EEKVVDDIRAACLS
+812 EEKVVDDVRAACLA
-826 KSQLPGQLVEQA
+826 KSQLSSQLVETA
-838 IAEQA
+838 IVEQA
-843 GSVLLNKV
+843 GSVILNKV
-851 NEVNLAVAS
+851 NEVNLAIAS

-865 VIDEVVDSLSKA
+865 VIDEVVDSLSKTC
-877 YKSLQS
+877 KNLQNLQS
-883 GEGGTRKRA
+883 GEGPRKRA
-892 STGAE
+892 STGTE
-897 MGSRERGSSESSS
+897 MGSRERGSSESST

-922 DTSQKS
+922 DTTSQKS

-956 ERNALE
+956 GIISGL
-962 EAINLFAMTTDEGS
+962 TDVDS
-976 VRKLEPCY
+976 S
-984 QEYSDEDE
+984 Q
-992 DTSGC
+992 
-997 VERSKSFLYT
+997 
-1007 KHERDR
+1007 
-1013 DILLEERDTGEIVL
+1013 
-1027 KEEVEEEVKGGKS
+1027 
-1040 DLNKEVGKCCASLD
+1040 
-1054 LPVIQTST
+1054 ST
-1062 LSCGA
+1062 RA
-1067 ANSRKFSSGDI
+1067 AK
-1078 AGLSDDDTLDPVSS
+1078 
-1092 IPSSLSVT
+1092 SVT
-1100 TKHDL
+1100 LPNYSKEK

-1130 KRVKTRAPT
+1130 RRVKTRAPT
-1139 RPMGRAEVVEEDHDI
+1139 RPMGRADLVEEDHDI

-1182 RLLKYESMSSVDSSP
+1182 RLLKYGSTSSVESSP
-1197 HTGGGP
+1197 HTGGAR
-1203 TGSERGSMESLT
+1203 TGSERGSIESLT
-1215 RSDPL
+1215 RSDSL
-1220 ARSESDIVHR
+1220 ARSESDVTR
-1230 QRIRSRD
+1230 ESPRPRTKSRD
-1237 TEEEDEED
+1237 TEEEDEMED
-1245 EKAEEEEEPVKERE
+1245 EDQSLD
-1259 EKSRSVSSLIGK
+1259 EKSRSVTSLIGRR
-1271 LASEAALKR
+1271 SNEPMLKR
-1280 SPDMNMRKA
+1280 SPDMSARKA
-1289 STSSSVSISVM
+1289 STSSNISSM
-1300 EADKNRNDEE
+1300 D
-1310 GKEDSPPRRMTGVA
+1310 
-1324 KYGMG
+1324 GM
-1329 IGGNILAEMKAR
+1329 
-1341 QEKRISVI
+1341 
-1349 PKDDDKD
+1349 
-1356 KEERRDASS
+1356 
-1365 GKLLTAVKLRST
+1365 
-1377 GLADSLKSPT
+1377 
-1387 NGYPRGS
+1387 
-1394 GAGKSPPSNRDS
+1394 
-1406 SLETGQSPSTK
+1406 
-1417 PVIAA
+1417 
-1422 LKLRLPP
+1422 
-1429 PLAPKPRPKSMM
+1429 
-1441 GVDVTTGDY
+1441 
-1450 ESSDAPEEEGN
+1450 
-1461 GTPQRSVRELAA
+1461 
-1473 SLNKGGSGGAEDKK
+1473 
-1487 KSSSLPRN
+1487 
-1495 SPAPAQNAV
+1495 
-1504 KGERESGAIKT
+1504 
-1515 ADIVKGI
+1515 
-1522 KMIKKKKKRAQE
+1522 
-1534 LKESC
+1534 
-1539 IDAEEKT
+1539 
-1546 DELDGS
+1546 
-1552 RAALLQRQT
+1552 
-1561 SHKHVL
+1561 
-1567 TNDLSIEDVVNV
+1567 

>member
-1 MSGRNIIPRELS
+1 MVQGSDMNPLELKKVQ

-68 HYLDIQAIESRKP
+68 HYLDIQGIESRRP

-97 TNDEQSSHEVD
+97 THEENSSHEVD
-108 TMVLNL
+108 TMVLSL
-114 GTALKNIFPAAPL
+114 STALKNIFPAVPL
-127 THIIRKVDV
+127 THIIRKVDI
-136 QPPKRLS
+136 QPSKRML
-143 QLEDLERATL
+143 QLEELERATL

-199 LYLHDFDYLDQ
+199 LYLHDFDYLEQ

-221 YNTWFRKLRASHSK
+221 YNTWFRKLRCSHSK

-250 SLSLEELY
+250 SLSIEELY

-277 SNSSIPLQKLDLS
+277 SNSNIPLQKLDIS
-290 HNPLEDKGLTSL
+290 HNPLEDK
-302 CGLVAKLAPSSCGAV
+302 GAV

-330 CHLNLSYCGLTS
+330 SHLNLSHCGLTG
-342 KGVNMLSHSLSV
+342 KGVNMLAHSLSV
-354 NKYMGQTLTFLSLAG
+354 NKYMCQTLTFLSLGG
-369 NSLRDDVN
+369 NSLRDDIN

-384 QPNVLK
+384 QPNALK
-390 SLDLSGTE
+390 TLDLSATE

-413 SSLAHLNIS
+413 SSLSHLNLS
-422 RNGFGSKKTREMLP
+422 RNSFGSKKTREMLP

-451 NLSSCKLPADALKN
+451 TLSHCKLPADALKN

-487 LGTTG
+487 LGGTG

-515 LEAQLGPVVSAISK
+515 LESQLGPVVDAISK
-529 NKSIHKLTIG
+529 NKSIKKLDLG
-539 RNLHSIKS
+539 RNLINIKS
-547 KYVFHVMEAVVHMI
+547 KHVYPVVESIVKMI

-568 ESLSFSDSRLKTELH
+568 ESLSINDSRLKTDLH

-594 LQSLDISGNYM
+594 LRNLDISGNYM

-630 NNVTLLGY
+630 NNVTLQGY

-645 QSNHSVKF
+645 QSNYSVKF
-653 MPFPVHDAMLC
+653 MPFPVHDCMLC

-673 NIMRRIQDTLY
+673 NLMRRIQDTLF
-684 RNVSPIKY
+684 RNVSPMKY

-722 VLRALKRQGGEGAT
+722 VVRTLRRSGMEYGGS
-736 NNLQYVD
+736 NSLQWAE
-743 GLIGDAD
+743 GLISDAD
-750 NSKQLISHLHDVVIR
+750 NSKQLISHLHDVVLR
-765 RDELG
+765 RDEAG

-775 KLHQLSTDLHN
+775 KLHQISSDLHA

-799 VRCAQDKCPNVLA
+799 VRSAQDKCPNVLS
-812 EEKVVDDIRAACLS
+812 EEKVVDDVRAACMA
-826 KSQLPGQLVEQA
+826 KSQLSSQLVETA
-838 IAEQA
+838 IVEQA
-843 GSVLLNKV
+843 GSVILNKV
-851 NEVNLAVAS
+851 NEVNLAIAS

-865 VIDEVVDSLSKA
+865 VIDEVVDSLSKTC
-877 YKSLQS
+877 KNLQS
-883 GEGGTRKRA
+883 GEGHRKRA
-892 STGAE
+892 STGTE

-922 DTSQKS
+922 DTTSQKS

-956 ERNALE
+956 
-962 EAINLFAMTTDEGS
+962 
-976 VRKLEPCY
+976 
-984 QEYSDEDE
+984 
-992 DTSGC
+992 
-997 VERSKSFLYT
+997 
-1007 KHERDR
+1007 
-1013 DILLEERDTGEIVL
+1013 
-1027 KEEVEEEVKGGKS
+1027 
-1040 DLNKEVGKCCASLD
+1040 
-1054 LPVIQTST
+1054 
-1062 LSCGA
+1062 
-1067 ANSRKFSSGDI
+1067 
-1078 AGLSDDDTLDPVSS
+1078 
-1092 IPSSLSVT
+1092 
-1100 TKHDL
+1100 

-1130 KRVKTRAPT
+1130 RRVKTRAPT
-1139 RPMGRAEVVEEDHDI
+1139 RPMGRADLVEEDHDI

-1182 RLLKYESMSSVDSSP
+1182 RLLKYGSTSSVESSP
-1197 HTGGGP
+1197 HTGGAR
-1203 TGSERGSMESLT
+1203 TGSERGSIESLT
-1215 RSDPL
+1215 RSDSL
-1220 ARSESDIVHR
+1220 ARSESDVTR
-1230 QRIRSRD
+1230 DSPRPRTKSRD
-1237 TEEEDEED
+1237 TEEEDEE
-1245 EKAEEEEEPVKERE
+1245 EEEEQSTCIE

-1271 LASEAALKR
+1271 LANEAVLKR
-1280 SPDMNMRKA
+1280 SPDMSARKA
-1289 STSSSVSISVM
+1289 STSSNISSID
-1300 EADKNRNDEE
+1300 DKSRCDEDS
-1310 GKEDSPPRRMTGVA
+1310 KEDSPPRKMAGLP
-1324 KYGMG
+1324 KFGMG
-1329 IGGNILAEMKAR
+1329 IGGNILAEMKMM
-1341 QEKRISVI
+1341 QEKRTSVLN
-1349 PKDDDKD
+1349 KVGTDLEDDRDREEGR
-1356 KEERRDASS
+1356 KENPS
-1365 GKLLTAVKLRST
+1365 GGLLAGVRLRST

-1387 NGYPRGS
+1387 NGFPRGS
-1394 GAGKSPPSNRDS
+1394 GGSKSPNFNRDS
-1406 SLETGQSPSTK
+1406 CIDTTGPSPNTK
-1417 PVIAA
+1417 PVITA
-1422 LKLRLPP
+1422 LKPKPPP
-1429 PLAPKPRPKSMM
+1429 PLAPKPRPKSAI
-1441 GVDVTTGDY
+1441 GGDRMSGEY
-1450 ESSDAPEEEGN
+1450 ESGDGGEEDGPSSAPV
-1461 GTPQRSVRELAA
+1461 RSVREMAAHLAR
-1473 SLNKGGSGGAEDKK
+1473 GSVGEESTDVKVRGKSEAEKTRSTVNGIRKIVKK
-1487 KSSSLPRN
+1487 KTHKLKELEETLVDGEHGTASSSGPPLH
-1495 SPAPAQNAV
+1495 
-1504 KGERESGAIKT
+1504 
-1515 ADIVKGI
+1515 
-1522 KMIKKKKKRAQE
+1522 
-1534 LKESC
+1534 
-1539 IDAEEKT
+1539 
-1546 DELDGS
+1546 
-1552 RAALLQRQT
+1552 RQT

-1567 TNDLSIEDVVNV
+1567 TTDLALEDVVNV

>member
-1 MSGRNIIPRELS
+1 MTGRNIITRELS

-32 KVETKGDKT
+32 KVETRGDKT
-41 ENRVL
+41 DNRVL

-68 HYLDIQAIESRKP
+68 HYLDIQGIESRKP

-97 TNDEQSSHEVD
+97 THEENSSHEVD
-108 TMVLNL
+108 TMVLSL
-114 GTALKNIFPAAPL
+114 GTALKNIFPAVPL
-127 THIIRKVDV
+127 THIIRKVDI
-136 QPPKRLS
+136 QPPKRMQ
-143 QLEDLERATL
+143 QLEELERATL

-199 LYLHDFDYLDQ
+199 LYLHDFDYLEQ

-250 SLSLEELY
+250 SLSLEEIY

-277 SNSSIPLQKLDLS
+277 SNSNIPLQKLDLS
-290 HNPLEDKGLTSL
+290 HNPLEDKGLNNL
-302 CGLVAKLAPSSCGAV
+302 CGLVAKLSPVAGGAI

-330 CHLNLSYCGLTS
+330 SHLNLSQCGLTG
-342 KGVNMLSHSLSV
+342 KGVNMLAHSLSV
-354 NKYMGQTLTFLSLAG
+354 NKYMCQTLTFLSLAG

-384 QPNVLK
+384 QPNTLK
-390 SLDLSGTE
+390 TLDLSATE

-413 SSLAHLNIS
+413 SSLAHLILS
-422 RNGFGSKKTREMLP
+422 RNSFGSKKTREMLP
-436 SFKQYFTSTLALKSL
+436 SFKQYFTSTLALKTL
-451 NLSSCKLPADALKN
+451 TLSQCKLPADALKN

-476 SEVELDLSSNQ
+476 SEVDLDLSSNQ
-487 LGTTG
+487 LSATG

-515 LEAQLGPVVSAISK
+515 LETQLGPVVAAISK
-529 NKSIHKLTIG
+529 NKSIKKLNIG
-539 RNLHSIKS
+539 RNLNNIKS
-547 KYVFHVMEAVVHMI
+547 KHVYHVMESVVQMI

-568 ESLSFSDSRLKTELH
+568 ESLSINDSRLKTDLH

-630 NNVTLLGY
+630 NNVTLQGY

-645 QSNHSVKF
+645 QSNYSVKF

-684 RNVSPIKY
+684 RNVSPMKY

-722 VLRALKRQGGEGAT
+722 VVRTLKRSGSDFGGS
-736 NNLQYVD
+736 NSLQWAE
-743 GLIGDAD
+743 GLITDAD
-750 NSKQLISHLHDVVIR
+750 SSKQLITHLHDVVLR
-765 RDELG
+765 RDEAG

-775 KLHQLSTDLHN
+775 KLHQLSTDLHA

-799 VRCAQDKCPNVLA
+799 VRSAQDKCPNVLS
-812 EEKVVDDIRAACLS
+812 EEKVVNDVRAACLA
-826 KSQLPGQLVEQA
+826 KSQLSYDLVESA
-838 IAEQA
+838 IVEQA
-843 GSVLLNKV
+843 GSVILNKV
-851 NEVNLAVAS
+851 NEVNLAIAS

-865 VIDEVVDSLSKA
+865 VIDEVVESLSKTC
-877 YKSLQS
+877 KNLQS
-883 GEGGTRKRA
+883 GEAPRKRA
-892 STGAE
+892 STGTE

-922 DTSQKS
+922 DTTSQKS
-928 DPSPLATPQL
+928 DPSPLKLEYLNLATPQL

-956 ERNALE
+956 DYAGVHAALKQVLDIRYSADHYIKE
-962 EAINLFAMTTDEGS
+962 GVSSDSVDIMGETTENFD
-976 VRKLEPCY
+976 V
-984 QEYSDEDE
+984 
-992 DTSGC
+992 
-997 VERSKSFLYT
+997 
-1007 KHERDR
+1007 
-1013 DILLEERDTGEIVL
+1013 EERELWMEDMQVFL
-1027 KEEVEEEVKGGKS
+1027 PVPQ
-1040 DLNKEVGKCCASLD
+1040 ASLQLYSRTSQD
-1054 LPVIQTST
+1054 LHQNAPTAEGDFIGWTDVDRSESTSSTQSVIGSP
-1062 LSCGA
+1062 
-1067 ANSRKFSSGDI
+1067 KD
-1078 AGLSDDDTLDPVSS
+1078 
-1092 IPSSLSVT
+1092 
-1100 TKHDL
+1100 K

-1130 KRVKTRAPT
+1130 RRVKTRAPT
-1139 RPMGRAEVVEEDHDI
+1139 RPMGRADLVEEDHDI

-1182 RLLKYESMSSVDSSP
+1182 RLLKYGSTSSVESSP
-1197 HTGGGP
+1197 HTGGAR
-1203 TGSERGSMESLT
+1203 TGSERGSIESLT
-1215 RSDPL
+1215 RSDSL
-1220 ARSESDIVHR
+1220 ARSESDVTR
-1230 QRIRSRD
+1230 DSPRPRTKSRD
-1237 TEEEDEED
+1237 TEDD
-1245 EKAEEEEEPVKERE
+1245 DDEEEEQSIE
-1259 EKSRSVSSLIGK
+1259 EKSSRSVTSLIGK
-1271 LASEAALKR
+1271 LASEGVLKR
-1280 SPDMNMRKA
+1280 SPDISARKA
-1289 STSSSVSISVM
+1289 STSSNISSID
-1300 EADKNRNDEE
+1300 DKSRSEE
-1310 GKEDSPPRRMTGVA
+1310 DGKEDSPPRKMTGLP
-1324 KYGMG
+1324 KIGIG
-1329 IGGNILAEMKAR
+1329 IGGNILAEMKMM
-1341 QEKRISVI
+1341 QEKRTSFL
-1349 PKDDDKD
+1349 P
-1356 KEERRDASS
+1356 KEEDRDREEKKENPSS
-1365 GKLLTAVKLRST
+1365 SLLAGVRLRST

-1387 NGYPRGS
+1387 NGFPRGS
-1394 GAGKSPPSNRDS
+1394 GGNKSPNCNRDS
-1406 SLETGQSPSTK
+1406 CIDTTGLSPNTK
-1417 PVIAA
+1417 PVITA
-1422 LKLRLPP
+1422 LKPKPPP
-1429 PLAPKPRPKSMM
+1429 PLAPKPRPKSVI
-1441 GVDVTTGDY
+1441 GGDRR
-1450 ESSDAPEEEGN
+1450 SGMAPELLVIFDKRRSTLTSNQLEELEE
-1461 GTPQRSVRELAA
+1461 TWV
-1473 SLNKGGSGGAEDKK
+1473 D
-1487 KSSSLPRN
+1487 
-1495 SPAPAQNAV
+1495 
-1504 KGERESGAIKT
+1504 GERDGDSISGPP
-1515 ADIVKGI
+1515 
-1522 KMIKKKKKRAQE
+1522 
-1534 LKESC
+1534 LH
-1539 IDAEEKT
+1539 
-1546 DELDGS
+1546 
-1552 RAALLQRQT
+1552 RQT

-1567 TNDLSIEDVVNV
+1567 NTDLALEDVVNV

>member
-1 MSGRNIIPRELS
+1 MDCLRFSKDVE

-32 KVETKGDKT
+32 KVETRGDKT

-68 HYLDIQAIESRKP
+68 HYLDIQGIESRKP

-97 TNDEQSSHEVD
+97 THEENSSHEVD
-108 TMVLNL
+108 TMVLSL
-114 GTALKNIFPAAPL
+114 CTALKNIFPSVPL
-127 THIIRKVDV
+127 THIIRKVEI
-136 QPPKRLS
+136 QPPKRMQ
-143 QLEDLERATL
+143 QLEELERATL

-199 LYLHDFDYLDQ
+199 LYLHDFDYLEQ

-250 SLSLEELY
+250 SLSLEEIY

-277 SNSSIPLQKLDLS
+277 SNSNIPLQKLDLS
-290 HNPLEDKGLTSL
+290 HNPLEDKG
-302 CGLVAKLAPSSCGAV
+302 AI

-330 CHLNLSYCGLTS
+330 SHLNLSHCGLTG
-342 KGVNMLSHSLSV
+342 KGVNMLAHSLSV
-354 NKYMGQTLTFLSLAG
+354 NKYMCQTLTFLNLAG

-384 QPNVLK
+384 QPNTLK
-390 SLDLSGTE
+390 TLDLSATE
-398 CAIDAVFGALLRGCT
+398 CAIDALFGALLRGCT
-413 SSLAHLNIS
+413 SSLAQLILS
-422 RNGFGSKKTREMLP
+422 RNSFGSKKSREMLP
-436 SFKQYFTSTLALKSL
+436 SFKQYFTSTLALKTLTFSQ
-451 NLSSCKLPADALKN
+451 CKLPSDALKN

-476 SEVELDLSSNQ
+476 SEVDLDLSSNH
-487 LGTTG
+487 LGATG

-497 SCIHGVRCLSAL
+497 SCIHGVRCLAAL

-515 LEAQLGPVVSAISK
+515 LETQLGPVVAAISK
-529 NKSIHKLTIG
+529 NKSIKKLNIG
-539 RNLHSIKS
+539 RNLNSIKS
-547 KYVFHVMEAVVHMI
+547 KHVYHVMEAVVQMI

-568 ESLSFSDSRLKTELH
+568 ESLFINDSRLKTDLH

-594 LQSLDISGNYM
+594 LQNLDISGNYM

-630 NNVTLLGY
+630 NNVTLQGY

-645 QSNHSVKF
+645 QSNYSVKF
-653 MPFPVHDAMLC
+653 LPFPVHDAMLC

-673 NIMRRIQDTLY
+673 NIMRRIQDILY
-684 RNVSPIKY
+684 RNVSPMKY

-722 VLRALKRQGGEGAT
+722 VVRTLRRSGSDLGGS
-736 NNLQYVD
+736 NSLQWVE
-743 GLIGDAD
+743 GLIADAD
-750 NSKQLISHLHDVVIR
+750 NSKQLISHLHDVVLR
-765 RDELG
+765 RDDAG

-775 KLHQLSTDLHN
+775 KLHQLSSDLYN
-786 VITNYL
+786 VISNNL

-799 VRCAQDKCPNVLA
+799 VRSAQDKCPNVLS
-812 EEKVVDDIRAACLS
+812 EEKVVNDIRTACLA
-826 KSQLPGQLVEQA
+826 KSQLSYQLVESA
-838 IAEQA
+838 IVEQA
-843 GSVLLNKV
+843 GSVILNKV

-865 VIDEVVDSLSKA
+865 VIDEVVESLSKTC
-877 YKSLQS
+877 KNLQS
-883 GEGGTRKRA
+883 GEGPRKRA
-892 STGAE
+892 STGTE
-897 MGSRERGSSESSS
+897 MGGRERGSSESST

-922 DTSQKS
+922 DTTSQKS

-938 ASKRKSL
+938 PKRKSL

-956 ERNALE
+956 DGFTDSSPEHPALLLHHSDSSVLTGSKHYS
-962 EAINLFAMTTDEGS
+962 LFLEKKNPSEKNRLTLPAWPAALSQTDDS
-976 VRKLEPCY
+976 
-984 QEYSDEDE
+984 
-992 DTSGC
+992 
-997 VERSKSFLYT
+997 
-1007 KHERDR
+1007 H
-1013 DILLEERDTGEIVL
+1013 
-1027 KEEVEEEVKGGKS
+1027 
-1040 DLNKEVGKCCASLD
+1040 SL
-1054 LPVIQTST
+1054 
-1062 LSCGA
+1062 
-1067 ANSRKFSSGDI
+1067 
-1078 AGLSDDDTLDPVSS
+1078 
-1092 IPSSLSVT
+1092 
-1100 TKHDL
+1100 H

-1130 KRVKTRAPT
+1130 RRVKTRAPT
-1139 RPMGRAEVVEEDHDI
+1139 RPMGRADLVEEDHDI

-1182 RLLKYESMSSVDSSP
+1182 RLLKYGSTSSVESSP
-1197 HTGGGP
+1197 HTGGGR
-1203 TGSERGSMESLT
+1203 TGSERGSIESLT
-1215 RSDPL
+1215 RSDSL
-1220 ARSESDIVHR
+1220 ARSESDVTRDSPRPHTK
-1230 QRIRSRD
+1230 SRD
-1237 TEEEDEED
+1237 TEEEDEE
-1245 EKAEEEEEPVKERE
+1245 EEEEVSLE
-1259 EKSRSVSSLIGK
+1259 EKSSHSVRSLIGRQ
-1271 LASEAALKR
+1271 ANEGMAKR
-1280 SPDMNMRKA
+1280 SPDMSARKA
-1289 STSSSVSISVM
+1289 STSSSISY
-1300 EADKNRNDEE
+1300 ADDKSRSEE
-1310 GKEDSPPRRMTGVA
+1310 DGKEDSPPRKIAGLH
-1324 KYGMG
+1324 KMG
-1329 IGGNILAEMKAR
+1329 IGGNILAEMKKI
-1341 QEKRISVI
+1341 QEKRTSFQ
-1349 PKDDDKD
+1349 PKDDEKD
-1356 KEERRDASS
+1356 KEEKKESPSS
-1365 GKLLTAVKLRST
+1365 NLLAGVRLRST
-1377 GLADSLKSPT
+1377 GLADSLMSPT
-1387 NGYPRGS
+1387 NGFPRGS
-1394 GAGKSPPSNRDS
+1394 GGSKSPNCNRDS
-1406 SLETGQSPSTK
+1406 CIDTSGPSPSTK
-1417 PVIAA
+1417 PVITA
-1422 LKLRLPP
+1422 LKPKPPP
-1429 PLAPKPRPKSMM
+1429 PLAPKPRPKSVSGGDRRS
-1441 GVDVTTGDY
+1441 GV
-1450 ESSDAPEEEGN
+1450 APELLVLLDKRRSTLTTNQLEELEE
-1461 GTPQRSVRELAA
+1461 TWV
-1473 SLNKGGSGGAEDKK
+1473 D
-1487 KSSSLPRN
+1487 
-1495 SPAPAQNAV
+1495 
-1504 KGERESGAIKT
+1504 GERGEES
-1515 ADIVKGI
+1515 
-1522 KMIKKKKKRAQE
+1522 
-1534 LKESC
+1534 LC
-1539 IDAEEKT
+1539 PP
-1546 DELDGS
+1546 LH
-1552 RAALLQRQT
+1552 RQT

-1567 TNDLSIEDVVNV
+1567 ATDLSLEDVVNV